1 MPYKITTQHY
11 KDIKPKKFEGYLVSE
26 ISAAESDYDGP
37 TIDESVGGRQMMFY
51 DATEATTID
60 ESEGKDL
67 MAFYDDYADDTT
79 TMDEDEGKKL
89 MAYYMDKANLKTNIK
104 SPVGKPLVRQAEAAR
119 EALAKMFPD
128 VDVSTDLNWDGDTE
142 LESEDE
148 NDVKEREALHEAAE
162 ERISVMNKPQVQD
175 VVVLG
180 SGSSAVQVD
189 PVVSKMLIGMNPEE
203 REKAGQLI
211 YDSVSKMRSA
221 VEQVVPAISDPP
233 VNIFV
238 KSAGQDIPLTSRNVL
253 ELRENGKFVDPG
265 FFDMVAF
272 TVSQNPNTS
281 FEDKKEMY
289 KWCMMVKG
297 MFIMRADLLNKT
309 EIIVKN
315 ETKTI
320 LDYQER
326 TLTQIAKEYSRYLQ
340 VCDQHS
346 VEEMRRLSGIQG
358 GLTDFS
364 KFVSEGIVTL
374 ARQNATSN
382 QMMTTLQGSVQAIE
396 QNNLSRQETLYN
408 DLTKSFT
415 NVMEKLNS
423 QSQDLSSTQE
433 MVDGLKKE
441 IQELKNQGNALSQ
454 EQREHI
460 NTLITNLTNMLGVMK
475 EIRKTKVEADTIKAE
490 LLQALSSITT
500 LNEAAEGVKV
510 KTQYDRDLLI
520 SSGDILQRLSTMVPE
535 IKASADNV
543 QVIASNYG
551 KAILENNTIMNT
563 QLETLKEI
571 AKSLASF
578 EKSTVDLQKVQSERQ
593 LELLKAIQAASG
605 GQSLVNVMAAIKEI
619 ADKQSRPSMNI
630 EDVSNMII
638 EGVVSRMKAA
648 AGGGAPPPLPPDGDP
663 VPMEFDAD
671 APPFVPPSRKMV
683 VSNRKGK
690 VARAAKKTH
699 EVSKK
704 LLTWKSRAA
713 LVWKFGSRI
722 LGRARTATLVN
733 GLLGGGAVLGHV
745 MSRRL
750 VTAIFGAATGI
761 GSLVSITTSILP
773 AVKAISGYLAK
784 YLVKYD
790 ERSSETNRQL
800 TRQTE
805 LLETAIARL
814 TELRGVPDG
823 DRFNQAPGILRD
835 LLSKIGEFKPIVLPP
850 VMNYGRFEMMTPEER
865 FRSVIPLVERSKPIS
880 TRKHGIALIKKNI
893 TDPALDNAVDYK
905 KATAKRRATRVKKI
919 EQRRTNDPLN
929 KFFQGNW

>member
-1 MPYKITTQHY
+1 MPYKIITQKY
-11 KDIKPKKFEGYLVSE
+11 KDISDKHYKGNLVSE
-26 ISAAESDYDGP
+26 ISGSDSEYDGT
-37 TIDESVGGRQMMFY
+37 TIDESVGRREMAFY
-51 DATEATTID
+51 DATDATTID
-60 ESEGKDL
+60 EEEGKNL
-67 MAFYDDYADDTT
+67 MAFYDDDDATT
-79 TMDEDEGKKL
+79 IDEEDGKKL
-89 MAYYMDKANLKTNIK
+89 MVYYMDKTNIK

-128 VDVSTDLNWDGDTE
+128 ESVSIDPNWDGDTDI
-142 LESEDE
+142 ESEDE
-148 NDVKEREALHEAAE
+148 NVEKEKEALHDAAE

-189 PVVSKMLIGMNPEE
+189 PVVSKMLIGMSPEE
-203 REKAGQLI
+203 RESASKLI
-211 YDSVSKMRSA
+211 FDSVSKMRNA

-253 ELRENGKFVDPG
+253 DLRENGKFVDPG
-265 FFDMVAF
+265 FFDMVAW

-297 MFIMRADLLNKT
+297 MFIMRTDLLSKT
-309 EIIVKN
+309 DSIVKT

-320 LDYQER
+320 LDYQEKA
-326 TLTQIAKEYSRYLQ
+326 LVQISREYSRYLQ

-346 VEEMRRLSGIQG
+346 AEEMRRLSGIQG

-374 ARQNATSN
+374 ARQTATSN

-396 QNNLSRQETLYN
+396 QNNLSRQETLY
-408 DLTKSFT
+408 DGLRKSFT
-415 NVMEKLNS
+415 DVMEKLNS
-423 QSQDLSSTQE
+423 QSRDLSSTQE
-433 MVDGLKKE
+433 MVEGLKKE
-441 IQELKNQGNALSQ
+441 IQTLKDQGNALSQ

-475 EIRKTKVEADTIKAE
+475 EIRNTKVEADTIKAE

-500 LNEAAEGVKV
+500 LNEAAEGVKA
-510 KTQYDRDLLI
+510 KTLYDRNLLI
-520 SSGDILQRLSTMVPE
+520 SSGDILQKMSTIVPE
-535 IKASADNV
+535 IKASADSV

-578 EKSTVDLQKVQSERQ
+578 EKSTVDSQKVQSERQ
-593 LELLKAIQAASG
+593 EELLKAIQAASG
-605 GQSLVNVMAAIKEI
+605 GQSLVNVMAAIKEL
-619 ADKQSRPSMNI
+619 ADKQSRPALNI

-638 EGVVSRMKAA
+638 EGVVNRMKAA
-648 AGGGAPPPLPPDGDP
+648 AGGGAPPPLPPGGDP
-663 VPMEFDAD
+663 APIEFNVD
-671 APPFVPPSRKMV
+671 APSFVPSSRKLV
-683 VSNRKGK
+683 VSNRRGR

-699 EVSKK
+699 DVSKK
-704 LLTWKSRAA
+704 LLTWKSRVA
-713 LVWKFGSRI
+713 LVGKLGSRL
-722 LGRARTATLVN
+722 LGRARTATLLN

-745 MSRRL
+745 MGPRL
-750 VTAIFGAATGI
+750 VTAIVGAATGI
-761 GSLVSITTSILP
+761 GSLVSIANSILP

-784 YLVKYD
+784 YLAKYD
-790 ERSSETNRQL
+790 ERSSETNRL
-800 TRQTE
+800 LGRQTE

-814 TELRGVPDG
+814 TELRGAPDG
-823 DRFNQAPGILRD
+823 DRFNLAPGILRD
-835 LLSKIGEFKPIVLPP
+835 LLSKIGEFKPIVVPP
-850 VMNYGRFEMMTPEER
+850 VMNYGRLEMMTPEER
-865 FRSVIPLVERSKPIS
+865 FRSVISLAARSEPIS

-893 TDPALDNAVDYK
+893 TDPALDNAADYK
-905 KATAKRRATRVKKI
+905 KATVKRRATRVKKI
-919 EQRRTNDPLN
+919 EHRRMNDPLN

>member
-1 MPYKITTQHY
+1 MPFKITTQKY
-11 KDIKPKKFEGYLVSE
+11 KDIAKNYKGNLVSE
-26 ISAAESDYDGP
+26 ISGSDSEYDGP
-37 TIDESVGGRQMMFY
+37 TIDESVGRREMAFY
-51 DATEATTID
+51 DASDATTID
-60 ESEGKDL
+60 EAEGKNL
-67 MAFYDDYADDTT
+67 MAFVDDYDDDTT
-79 TMDEDEGKKL
+79 IDESEGKKL
-89 MAYYMDKANLKTNIK
+89 MAYYMDKTNIK

-128 VDVSTDLNWDGDTE
+128 VDVVSTDPNWDGDTD

-148 NDVKEREALHEAAE
+148 EVEKEREALHDAAE
-162 ERISVMNKPQVQD
+162 ERIAVMSKPQVQD

-189 PVVSKMLIGMNPEE
+189 PVMSKVLIGMNEEE
-203 REKAGQLI
+203 RKKASELI
-211 YDSVSKMRSA
+211 YNSVSQMRSA

-253 ELRENGKFVDPG
+253 DLRENGKFVDPG
-265 FFDMVAF
+265 FFDMVAY

-281 FEDKKEMY
+281 VEDKKEMY

-297 MFIMRADLLNKT
+297 MFIMRTDLLSKT
-309 EIIVKN
+309 ESIVKT
-315 ETKTI
+315 ETKNI
-320 LDYQER
+320 LDYQEKA
-326 TLTQIAKEYSRYLQ
+326 LVQISREYSRYLQ

-346 VEEMRRLSGIQG
+346 AEEMRRLSGIQG

-382 QMMTTLQGSVQAIE
+382 QMMTTLQGSVEAIE
-396 QNNLSRQETLYN
+396 QNNLSRQETLYEGLN
-408 DLTKSFT
+408 NSFS
-415 NVMEKLNS
+415 NVITKLNS
-423 QSQDLSSTQE
+423 QSRDLSSTQE
-433 MVDGLKKE
+433 DIASLKKE
-441 IQELKNQGNALSQ
+441 MEAIKNQGSALSQ
-454 EQREHI
+454 EQKEHM
-460 NTLITNLTNMLGVMK
+460 NTLITNLTNMLKVAA

-490 LLQALSSITT
+490 LLQALASITT
-500 LNEAAEGVKV
+500 LNEAAEGVKA
-510 KTQYDRDLLI
+510 KTLYDRNLLI
-520 SSGDILQRLSTMVPE
+520 SSGDLLQRLSAIIPE
-535 IKASADNV
+535 VKASADSV

-551 KAILENNTIMNT
+551 KAITENNTIMNT

-578 EKSTVDLQKVQSERQ
+578 EKSTVDSQEVQSERQ
-593 LELLKAIQAASG
+593 AELLKAIQAASG
-605 GQSLVNVMAAIKEI
+605 GKSLVDVMAAIKEV

-638 EGVVSRMKAA
+638 EGVVTRMKAA
-648 AGGGAPPPLPPDGDP
+648 AGGGAPPPPPGGDP
-663 VPMEFDAD
+663 VPMEFDVD
-671 APPFVPPSRKMV
+671 APSFVPSSRKMV
-683 VSNRKGK
+683 VSNRRGK

-704 LLTWKSRAA
+704 LLRWKSRVA
-713 LVWKFGSRI
+713 LVGRIGSRI
-722 LGRARTATLVN
+722 LGRVRVNTLMN

-745 MSRRL
+745 MGPRL
-750 VTAIFGAATGI
+750 LTAVVGAATGI
-761 GSLVSITTSILP
+761 GSLVSIANSILP

-784 YLVKYD
+784 YLQKYD

-805 LLETAIARL
+805 LLNTAIARL
-814 TELRGVPDG
+814 TELRGAPDG
-823 DRFNQAPGILRD
+823 DRFNRAPGILRD
-835 LLSKIGEFKPIVLPP
+835 LLANIGEFKPIVLPP
-850 VMNYGRFEMMTPEER
+850 VMNYGRMEMMTPEER
-865 FRSVIPLVERSKPIS
+865 FRSVISLAERSKPIS

-919 EQRRTNDPLN
+919 EHRRTNDPLN

>member
-1 MPYKITTQHY
+1 MPYKITTQKY
-11 KDIKPKKFEGYLVSE
+11 KDIKPKNFEGNLVSE
-26 ISAAESDYDGP
+26 ISGSDSEYDGT
-37 TIDESVGGRQMMFY
+37 TIDESVGRKQMAFY
-51 DATEATTID
+51 DDDDATTID
-60 ESEGKDL
+60 E
-67 MAFYDDYADDTT
+67 
-79 TMDEDEGKKL
+79 EDGKKL
-89 MAYYMDKANLKTNIK
+89 MAYYMDKTNIK

-128 VDVSTDLNWDGDTE
+128 EEVSIDPNWDGDTDI
-142 LESEDE
+142 ESEDE
-148 NDVKEREALHEAAE
+148 NVEKEKEALHDAAE
-162 ERISVMNKPQVQD
+162 ERISVMSRPQVQD

-189 PVVSKMLIGMNPEE
+189 PVVSKMLNGMSPEE
-203 REKAGQLI
+203 RERASKLI
-211 YDSVSKMRSA
+211 FDSVSQMRNA

-253 ELRENGKFVDPG
+253 DLRENGKFVDPG
-265 FFDMVAF
+265 FFDMVAW

-281 FEDKKEMY
+281 YEDKKEMY

-297 MFIMRADLLNKT
+297 MFIMRTDLLSKT
-309 EIIVKN
+309 ESLVKT

-320 LDYQER
+320 LDYQEKA
-326 TLTQIAKEYSRYLQ
+326 LVQISREYSRYLQ

-346 VEEMRRLSGIQG
+346 AEEMRRLSGIQG

-374 ARQNATSN
+374 ARQTATSN
-382 QMMTTLQGSVQAIE
+382 QLMTTLQGSVQAIE
-396 QNNLSRQETLYN
+396 QNNLSRQENLY
-408 DLTKSFT
+408 DGLRKSFSD
-415 NVMEKLNS
+415 VMERLNS
-423 QSQDLSSTQE
+423 QSKDLSSTQE
-433 MVDGLKKE
+433 KIESLKKE
-441 IQELKNQGNALSQ
+441 IQTLKDQGNTLSQ
-454 EQREHI
+454 EQKEDI
-460 NTLITNLTNMLGVMK
+460 NSLISKMTDMLKVAA
-475 EIRKTKVEADTIKAE
+475 EVRNTKIEADTIKAE

-500 LNEAAEGVKV
+500 LNEAAEGVKA
-510 KTQYDRDLLI
+510 KTLYDRNLLI
-520 SSGDILQRLSTMVPE
+520 SSGDILQRLSTVVPE
-535 IKASADNV
+535 IKASADSV
-543 QVIASNYG
+543 QVIATNYG

-578 EKSTVDLQKVQSERQ
+578 EKSTVDSQKVQSERQ
-593 LELLKAIQAASG
+593 AELLKAIQAASG

-619 ADKQSRPSMNI
+619 ADKQSRPTMNI

-638 EGVVSRMKAA
+638 EGVVNRIKTA
-648 AGGGAPPPLPPDGDP
+648 AGGGAPPPLPPGGDP
-663 VPMEFDAD
+663 VPMEFDVD
-671 APPFVPPSRKMV
+671 APPFVPSRKVV
-683 VSNRKGK
+683 VSNRRGK

-704 LLTWKSRAA
+704 LLTWKSRVA
-713 LVWKFGSRI
+713 LVGKLGSRI
-722 LGRARTATLVN
+722 LGRTRTTTLLN

-745 MSRRL
+745 MGPKL
-750 VTAIFGAATGI
+750 LTAIVGAATGI
-761 GSLVSITTSILP
+761 GSLVSIANSILP

-784 YLVKYD
+784 YLAKYD
-790 ERSSETNRQL
+790 ERSSETNRL
-800 TRQTE
+800 LGRQTE

-814 TELRGVPDG
+814 TELKGAPDG
-823 DRFNQAPGILRD
+823 DRFNRAPGILRD
-835 LLSKIGEFKPIVLPP
+835 LLSNIGEFKPIVIPP
-850 VMNYGRFEMMTPEER
+850 VMNYGRMEMMTPEER
-865 FRSVIPLVERSKPIS
+865 FRSVISLAARSKPIS

-893 TDPALDNAVDYK
+893 TDPALDNGVEYK

>member
-1 MPYKITTQHY
+1 MPFKIKTENY
-11 KDIKPKKFEGYLVSE
+11 KDIAKNYKGNLVSE
-26 ISAAESDYDGP
+26 ISASESEYDGT

-51 DATEATTID
+51 DASEATTID
-60 ESEGKDL
+60 EAEGKNL
-67 MAFYDDYADDTT
+67 MAFVDDYDDTT

-89 MAYYMDKANLKTNIK
+89 MAYYIDKTNIK

-128 VDVSTDLNWDGDTE
+128 ESVSIDPNWDGDTDI
-142 LESEDE
+142 ESEDE
-148 NDVKEREALHEAAE
+148 NVEKEKEALHDAAE
-162 ERISVMNKPQVQD
+162 ERISVMNRPQVQD

-189 PVVSKMLIGMNPEE
+189 PVVSKMLVGMSPEE
-203 REKAGQLI
+203 REKASRMI
-211 YDSVSKMRSA
+211 FDSVSQMRSA

-233 VNIFV
+233 VTIFV

-253 ELRENGKFVDPG
+253 DLRENGKFVDPG
-265 FFDMVAF
+265 FFDMVAW

-297 MFIMRADLLNKT
+297 MFIMRTDLLSKT
-309 EIIVKN
+309 ESIVKT
-315 ETKTI
+315 ETKNI
-320 LDYQER
+320 LDYQEKA
-326 TLTQIAKEYSRYLQ
+326 LVQISREYSRYLQ

-346 VEEMRRLSGIQG
+346 AEEMRRLSGIQG

-374 ARQNATSN
+374 ARQTATSN

-396 QNNLSRQETLYN
+396 QNNLSRQETLY
-408 DLTKSFT
+408 DGLTKSFT

-423 QSQDLSSTQE
+423 QSRDLSSTQE

-441 IQELKNQGNALSQ
+441 IQTLKDQGNALSQ
-454 EQREHI
+454 EQKEHI

-475 EIRKTKVEADTIKAE
+475 EIQNTKVEADTIKAE
-490 LLQALSSITT
+490 LLKALSSITT
-500 LNEAAEGVKV
+500 LNEAAEGVKA
-510 KTQYDRDLLI
+510 KTLYDRNLLI

-535 IKASADNV
+535 IKASADSV

-551 KAILENNTIMNT
+551 KAILDNNTIMNT

-578 EKSTVDLQKVQSERQ
+578 EKSTVDSQKVQSERQ

-638 EGVVSRMKAA
+638 EGVVTRMKAA
-648 AGGGAPPPLPPDGDP
+648 AGGGAPPPPPGGDP
-663 VPMEFDAD
+663 VPMEFDVD
-671 APPFVPPSRKMV
+671 APPFVPPSRKV
-683 VSNRKGK
+683 VASNRRGK

-699 EVSKK
+699 EVSTK
-704 LLTWKSRAA
+704 LLTWKSRVA
-713 LVWKFGSRI
+713 LVGKLGSRI
-722 LGRARTATLVN
+722 LGRARTATLLN

-745 MSRRL
+745 MGPRL
-750 VTAIFGAATGI
+750 VTAIVGAATGI
-761 GSLVSITTSILP
+761 GSLVSIANSILP

-823 DRFNQAPGILRD
+823 DRFNRAPGILRD
-835 LLSKIGEFKPIVLPP
+835 LLSNIGEFKPIVLPP
-850 VMNYGRFEMMTPEER
+850 VMNYGRMEMMTPEER
-865 FRSVIPLVERSKPIS
+865 FRSVMSLAERSKPIS

-905 KATAKRRATRVKKI
+905 KATVKRRATRVKKI
-919 EQRRTNDPLN
+919 EHRRTNDPLN

>member
-11 KDIKPKKFEGYLVSE
+11 KDIKPKQFEGNLVSE
-26 ISAAESDYDGP
+26 ISASESEYDGP
-37 TIDESVGGRQMMFY
+37 TIDESVGKREMAFY
-51 DATEATTID
+51 DATDATTID
-60 ESEGKDL
+60 ESVGGKL
-67 MAFYDDYADDTT
+67 MAFYDDYDDTT
-79 TMDEDEGKKL
+79 TMDEEEGKKL
-89 MAYYMDKANLKTNIK
+89 MAYYMDKTNIK

-128 VDVSTDLNWDGDTE
+128 ESVSIDPNWDGDTDI
-142 LESEDE
+142 ESEDE
-148 NDVKEREALHEAAE
+148 NEEKEKEALHDAAE
-162 ERISVMNKPQVQD
+162 ERIAVMNKPQVQD

-189 PVVSKMLIGMNPEE
+189 PVVSKMLIGMSPEE
-203 REKAGQLI
+203 REKASRMI
-211 YDSVSKMRSA
+211 FDSVSKMRSA

-253 ELRENGKFVDPG
+253 DLRENGKFVDPG
-265 FFDMVAF
+265 FFDMVAW

-297 MFIMRADLLNKT
+297 MFIMRTDLLSKT
-309 EIIVKN
+309 ESLVKT

-320 LDYQER
+320 LDYQEKA
-326 TLTQIAKEYSRYLQ
+326 LVQISREYSRYLQ

-346 VEEMRRLSGIQG
+346 AEEMRRLSGIQG

-382 QMMTTLQGSVQAIE
+382 QMITSLQGSVQAIE
-396 QNNLSRQETLYN
+396 QNNLSRQETLY
-408 DLTKSFT
+408 DGLTKSFT

-423 QSQDLSSTQE
+423 QSRDLSSTQE

-460 NTLITNLTNMLGVMK
+460 NSLITNLTNMLGVMK
-475 EIRKTKVEADTIKAE
+475 EIQNTKVEADTIKAE

-500 LNEAAEGVKV
+500 LNEAAEGVKA
-510 KTQYDRDLLI
+510 KTLYDRNLLI

-535 IKASADNV
+535 IKASADSV

-551 KAILENNTIMNT
+551 KAILDNNTIMNT

-571 AKSLASF
+571 AKSLATF
-578 EKSTVDLQKVQSERQ
+578 EKSTVDSQKIQSERQ
-593 LELLKAIQAASG
+593 EELLKAIQAASG
-605 GQSLVNVMAAIKEI
+605 GQSLANVMAAIKEV
-619 ADKQSRPSMNI
+619 ADKQSNPAINI

-638 EGVVSRMKAA
+638 EGVVSRMKSA
-648 AGGGAPPPLPPDGDP
+648 AGGGAPPPLPPGGDP
-663 VPMEFDAD
+663 APIEFNVD
-671 APPFVPPSRKMV
+671 APSFVPSSRQVV
-683 VSNRKGK
+683 VSNRKRK

-704 LLTWKSRAA
+704 LLTWKSRVA
-713 LVWKFGSRI
+713 LVGKLGSRI
-722 LGRARTATLVN
+722 LGRARTATLLN
-733 GLLGGGAVLGHV
+733 GLIGGGAVLGHV
-745 MSRRL
+745 MGPRL
-750 VTAIFGAATGI
+750 LTAVVGAATGI
-761 GSLVSITTSILP
+761 GSLVSIATSILP

-784 YLVKYD
+784 YLKKYD
-790 ERSSETNRQL
+790 ERSSENNRL
-800 TRQTE
+800 LGRQTE

-814 TELRGVPDG
+814 TELRGAPDG
-823 DRFNQAPGILRD
+823 DRFNRAPGILRD
-835 LLSKIGEFKPIVLPP
+835 LLSNIGEFKPIVLPP
-850 VMNYGRFEMMTPEER
+850 VMNYGRMEMMTPEER
-865 FRSVIPLVERSKPIS
+865 FRSVMSLAERSKPIS
-880 TRKHGIALIKKNI
+880 TRKHGIAVLKKNI

-905 KATAKRRATRVKKI
+905 KATVKRRAARVKKI
-919 EQRRTNDPLN
+919 EHRRTNDPLN

>member
-1 MPYKITTQHY
+1 MPYKITTQNY
-11 KDIKPKKFEGYLVSE
+11 KDIKPKKFEGNLVSE
-26 ISAAESDYDGP
+26 ISGSDSEYDGT
-37 TIDESVGGRQMMFY
+37 TIDESVGRKQ
-51 DATEATTID
+51 
-60 ESEGKDL
+60 
-67 MAFYDDYADDTT
+67 MAFYDASDATT
-79 TMDEDEGKKL
+79 IDEDEGKKL
-89 MAYYMDKANLKTNIK
+89 MAFYDDDDATTIDEEDGKKLMVYYMDKTNIK

-128 VDVSTDLNWDGDTE
+128 ESVSIDPNWDGDTDI
-142 LESEDE
+142 ESEDE
-148 NDVKEREALHEAAE
+148 NVEKEKEALHDAAE

-189 PVVSKMLIGMNPEE
+189 PVVSKMLIGMNQEE
-203 REKAGQLI
+203 REKASKLI
-211 YDSVSKMRSA
+211 FDSVSQMRNA

-253 ELRENGKFVDPG
+253 DLRENGKFVDPG
-265 FFDMVAF
+265 FFDMVAW

-297 MFIMRADLLNKT
+297 MFIMRTDLLSKTDSIVKT
-309 EIIVKN
+309 EA
-315 ETKTI
+315 KTI
-320 LDYQER
+320 LDYQEKA
-326 TLTQIAKEYSRYLQ
+326 LVQISREYSRYLQ

-346 VEEMRRLSGIQG
+346 AEEMRRLSGIQG

-374 ARQNATSN
+374 ARQTATSN

-396 QNNLSRQETLYN
+396 QNNLSRQETLY
-408 DLTKSFT
+408 DGLRKSFT
-415 NVMEKLNS
+415 DVMEKLNS

-433 MVDGLKKE
+433 MVEGLKKE
-441 IQELKNQGNALSQ
+441 IQTLKDQGNALSQ

-475 EIRKTKVEADTIKAE
+475 EIRNTKVEADTIKAE

-500 LNEAAEGVKV
+500 LNEAAEGVKA
-510 KTQYDRDLLI
+510 KTLYDRNLLI
-520 SSGDILQRLSTMVPE
+520 SSGDILQKMSTIVPE
-535 IKASADNV
+535 IKASADSV

-551 KAILENNTIMNT
+551 KTILENNTIMNT

-578 EKSTVDLQKVQSERQ
+578 EKSTVDSQKVQSERQ
-593 LELLKAIQAASG
+593 EELLKAIQAASG
-605 GQSLVNVMAAIKEI
+605 GQSLVNVMAAIKEL
-619 ADKQSRPSMNI
+619 ADKQSRPALNI

-638 EGVVSRMKAA
+638 EGVVNRMKAA
-648 AGGGAPPPLPPDGDP
+648 AGGGAPPPLPPGGDP
-663 VPMEFDAD
+663 PSIEFNVD
-671 APPFVPPSRKMV
+671 APSFVPSSRKLV
-683 VSNRKGK
+683 VSKRRGK

-699 EVSKK
+699 DVSKK
-704 LLTWKSRAA
+704 ILRWKSRVA
-713 LVWKFGSRI
+713 LVGKVGSRI
-722 LGRARTATLVN
+722 LGRIRTTTLLN

-745 MSRRL
+745 MGPRL
-750 VTAIFGAATGI
+750 VTAIVGAATGI
-761 GSLVSITTSILP
+761 GSLVSIANSILP

-784 YLVKYD
+784 YLEKYD
-790 ERSSETNRQL
+790 ERSYETNRQL

-805 LLETAIARL
+805 LLEMAIARL
-814 TELRGVPDG
+814 TELRGAPDG
-823 DRFNQAPGILRD
+823 DRFNLAPGILRD
-835 LLSKIGEFKPIVLPP
+835 LLSKIGEFKPIVVPP
-850 VMNYGRFEMMTPEER
+850 VMNYGRLEMMTPEER
-865 FRSVIPLVERSKPIS
+865 FRSVISLAARSEPIS
-880 TRKHGIALIKKNI
+880 TRKHGITLIKKNI

-919 EQRRTNDPLN
+919 EHRRMNDPLN

>member
-11 KDIKPKKFEGYLVSE
+11 KDIKPKKFEGNLVSE
-26 ISAAESDYDGP
+26 ISGYESEYDGT

-51 DATEATTID
+51 DASEATTID
-60 ESEGKDL
+60 EAEGKNL
-67 MAFYDDYADDTT
+67 MAFVDDDDDTT
-79 TMDEDEGKKL
+79 TMDEAEGKKL
-89 MAYYMDKANLKTNIK
+89 MAYYMDKTNIK
-104 SPVGKPLVRQAEAAR
+104 SPVGKPLVRQAEVAR

-128 VDVSTDLNWDGDTE
+128 ESVSIDPNWDGDTDI
-142 LESEDE
+142 ESEDE
-148 NDVKEREALHEAAE
+148 NVEKEKEALHDAAE
-162 ERISVMNKPQVQD
+162 ERIAVMNRPQVQD

-189 PVVSKMLIGMNPEE
+189 PVVSKMLIGMSPEE
-203 REKAGQLI
+203 REKASNLI
-211 YDSVSKMRSA
+211 FDSVSKMRSA

-233 VNIFV
+233 VSIFV

-253 ELRENGKFVDPG
+253 DLRENGKFVDPG
-265 FFDMVAF
+265 FFDMVAW

-297 MFIMRADLLNKT
+297 MFIMRTDLLSKT
-309 EIIVKN
+309 ESIVKT
-315 ETKTI
+315 ETKTL
-320 LDYQER
+320 LDYQEKA
-326 TLTQIAKEYSRYLQ
+326 LVQISREYSRYLQ

-346 VEEMRRLSGIQG
+346 AEEMRRLSGIQG

-396 QNNLSRQETLYN
+396 QNNLSRQETLY
-408 DLTKSFT
+408 DGLTKSFSAL
-415 NVMEKLNS
+415 MEKLNS
-423 QSQDLSSTQE
+423 QSRDLSSTQE

-441 IQELKNQGNALSQ
+441 IQTLKDQGNALSQ
-454 EQREHI
+454 EQSEHM
-460 NTLITNLTNMLGVMK
+460 NTLITNLTNMLGVIK
-475 EIRKTKVEADTIKAE
+475 EIRNTKVEADTIKAE
-490 LLQALSSITT
+490 LLKALSSITT
-500 LNEAAEGVKV
+500 LNEAAEGVKA
-510 KTQYDRDLLI
+510 KTVYDRNLLI
-520 SSGDILQRLSTMVPE
+520 SSGDILQRLSTIVPE
-535 IKASADNV
+535 IKASADSV

-551 KAILENNTIMNT
+551 KAILDNNTIMNT

-578 EKSTVDLQKVQSERQ
+578 EKSTVDSQKVQSERQ

-619 ADKQSRPSMNI
+619 ADKQSRPSINI

-638 EGVVSRMKAA
+638 EGVVNRMKAA
-648 AGGGAPPPLPPDGDP
+648 AGGGAPPPPPGGDP
-663 VPMEFDAD
+663 VPMEFDVD
-671 APPFVPPSRKMV
+671 APSFVPSSRKMV
-683 VSNRKGK
+683 VSNRRGK

-704 LLTWKSRAA
+704 LLTWKSRVA
-713 LVWKFGSRI
+713 LVGRLGSRI
-722 LGRARTATLVN
+722 LGRARTATLLN

-745 MSRRL
+745 MGPRL
-750 VTAIFGAATGI
+750 VTAIVGAATGI
-761 GSLVSITTSILP
+761 GSLVSIANSILP

-784 YLVKYD
+784 YLNKYD
-790 ERSSETNRQL
+790 ERSSETNRL
-800 TRQTE
+800 LGRQTE

-814 TELRGVPDG
+814 TELRGAPDG
-823 DRFNQAPGILRD
+823 DRFNRAPGILRD
-835 LLSKIGEFKPIVLPP
+835 LLSNIGEFKPIVLPP
-850 VMNYGRFEMMTPEER
+850 VMNYGRMEMMTPEER
-865 FRSVIPLVERSKPIS
+865 FRSVMSLAERSKPIS

-893 TDPALDNAVDYK
+893 TDPALDNAADYK
-905 KATAKRRATRVKKI
+905 KATVKRRATRVKKI
-919 EQRRTNDPLN
+919 EHRRTNDPLN

>member
-1 MPYKITTQHY
+1 M
-11 KDIKPKKFEGYLVSE
+11 
-26 ISAAESDYDGP
+26 A
-37 TIDESVGGRQMMFY
+37 FY
-51 DATEATTID
+51 DATDATTID
-60 ESEGKDL
+60 EEEGKKL
-67 MAFYDDYADDTT
+67 MAFYDDDDDTT
-79 TMDEDEGKKL
+79 TMDEEEGKKL
-89 MAYYMDKANLKTNIK
+89 MAYYMDKTNIK
-104 SPVGKPLVRQAEAAR
+104 SAVGKPLVRQAEAAR

-128 VDVSTDLNWDGDTE
+128 ESVSIDPNWDGDTDI
-142 LESEDE
+142 ESEDE
-148 NDVKEREALHEAAE
+148 NVEREKEALHDAAE
-162 ERISVMNKPQVQD
+162 ERISVMNRPQVQD

-189 PVVSKMLIGMNPEE
+189 PVVSKMLVGMSPEE
-203 REKAGQLI
+203 REKATNLI

-221 VEQVVPAISDPP
+221 VEQVVPAIPDPP
-233 VNIFV
+233 VSIFV

-265 FFDMVAF
+265 FFDMVAW
-272 TVSQNPNTS
+272 TVSQNANTTY
-281 FEDKKEMY
+281 EDKKEMY

-297 MFIMRADLLNKT
+297 MFIMRTDLLSKT
-309 EIIVKN
+309 DSIVKS
-315 ETKTI
+315 ETKTL
-320 LDYQER
+320 LDYQEKA
-326 TLTQIAKEYSRYLQ
+326 LAQIGREYSRYLQ

-346 VEEMRRLSGIQG
+346 AEEMRRLSGIQG

-396 QNNLSRQETLYN
+396 QNNLSRQETLY
-408 DLTKSFT
+408 DGLTKSFT
-415 NVMEKLNS
+415 TVMAKLNS

-460 NTLITNLTNMLGVMK
+460 NTLITNLTNMLGVIK
-475 EIRKTKVEADTIKAE
+475 EIRNTKVEADTIKAE

-500 LNEAAEGVKV
+500 LNEAAEGVKA
-510 KTQYDRDLLI
+510 KTLYDRKLLI
-520 SSGDILQRLSTMVPE
+520 SSGDILQRLSTIVPE
-535 IKASADNV
+535 IKASADSV

-578 EKSTVDLQKVQSERQ
+578 EKSTVDSQKVQSERQ

-605 GQSLVNVMAAIKEI
+605 GQSLVNVMAAIKEV

-638 EGVVSRMKAA
+638 EGVVNRMKAA
-648 AGGGAPPPLPPDGDP
+648 AGGGAPPPPPGDSGP
-663 VPMEFDAD
+663 SLFNVD
-671 APPFVPPSRKMV
+671 APAFVPSSRKLV
-683 VSNRKGK
+683 VSNRRGK

-699 EVSKK
+699 DVSKK
-704 LLTWKSRAA
+704 LLTWKSRVA
-713 LVWKFGSRI
+713 LVGKLGSRL
-722 LGRARTATLVN
+722 LGRARTATLLN

-745 MSRRL
+745 MGPRL
-750 VTAIFGAATGI
+750 VTAIVGAATGI
-761 GSLVSITTSILP
+761 GSLVSIANNILP

-784 YLVKYD
+784 YLAKYD

-800 TRQTE
+800 TRQTA

-823 DRFNQAPGILRD
+823 DRFNLAPGVLRD
-835 LLSKIGEFKPIVLPP
+835 LLSNIGEFKPIVLPP
-850 VMNYGRFEMMTPEER
+850 VMNYGRLEMMTPEER
-865 FRSVIPLVERSKPIS
+865 FRSVISLAELSKPIS

-893 TDPALDNAVDYK
+893 TDPALDNAADYK
-905 KATAKRRATRVKKI
+905 KATVKRRATRVKKI
-919 EQRRTNDPLN
+919 EHRRTNDPLN

>member
-1 MPYKITTQHY
+1 MPYKITTQKY
-11 KDIKPKKFEGYLVSE
+11 KDISDKHYKGNLVSE
-26 ISAAESDYDGP
+26 ISGSDSEYDGT
-37 TIDESVGGRQMMFY
+37 TIDESVGRKEMAFY
-51 DATEATTID
+51 DATDATTID
-60 ESEGKDL
+60 EEEGKKL
-67 MAFYDDYADDTT
+67 MAFYDDDDATT
-79 TMDEDEGKKL
+79 IDEEDGKKL
-89 MAYYMDKANLKTNIK
+89 MAYYMDKTNIK

-128 VDVSTDLNWDGDTE
+128 ESVSIDPNWDGDTDI
-142 LESEDE
+142 ESEDE
-148 NDVKEREALHEAAE
+148 NVEKEKEALHDAAE

-189 PVVSKMLIGMNPEE
+189 PVVSKMLIGMGPEE
-203 REKAGQLI
+203 REKASKLI
-211 YDSVSKMRSA
+211 FDSVSQMRNA
-221 VEQVVPAISDPP
+221 VEQVIPAISDPP

-253 ELRENGKFVDPG
+253 DLRENGKFVDPG
-265 FFDMVAF
+265 FFDMVAW

-297 MFIMRADLLNKT
+297 MFIMRTDLLSKT
-309 EIIVKN
+309 ESLVKT
-315 ETKTI
+315 ETKNI
-320 LDYQER
+320 LDYQEKA
-326 TLTQIAKEYSRYLQ
+326 LVQISREYSRYLQ

-346 VEEMRRLSGIQG
+346 AEEMRRLSGIQG

-374 ARQNATSN
+374 ARQTATSN

-396 QNNLSRQETLYN
+396 QNNLSRQETLY
-408 DLTKSFT
+408 DGLRKSFT
-415 NVMEKLNS
+415 DVMEKLNS
-423 QSQDLSSTQE
+423 QSRDLSSTQE
-433 MVDGLKKE
+433 MVEGLKKE
-441 IQELKNQGNALSQ
+441 IQTLKDQGNALSQ

-460 NTLITNLTNMLGVMK
+460 NTLIANLTNMLGVMK
-475 EIRKTKVEADTIKAE
+475 EIRNTKVEADTIKAE

-500 LNEAAEGVKV
+500 LNEAAEGVKA
-510 KTQYDRDLLI
+510 KTLYDRNLLI
-520 SSGDILQRLSTMVPE
+520 SSGDILQKMSTIVPE
-535 IKASADNV
+535 VKASADSV

-578 EKSTVDLQKVQSERQ
+578 EKSTVDSQKIQSERQ

-605 GQSLVNVMAAIKEI
+605 GQSLVNVMASIKEL
-619 ADKQSRPSMNI
+619 ADKQSRPALNI

-638 EGVVSRMKAA
+638 EGVVNRMKAA
-648 AGGGAPPPLPPDGDP
+648 AGGGAPPPLPPGGDP
-663 VPMEFDAD
+663 APIEFNAD
-671 APPFVPPSRKMV
+671 APEFVPSSRQVV
-683 VSNRKGK
+683 VSNRRGK
-690 VARAAKKTH
+690 IARGAKKTH
-699 EVSKK
+699 EVSKRI
-704 LLTWKSRAA
+704 LNWKKRVA
-713 LVWKFGSRI
+713 LVGKFSSRL
-722 LGRARTATLVN
+722 LGRERMNTLMN

-745 MSRRL
+745 MGPRL
-750 VTAIFGAATGI
+750 VTAIVGAATGI
-761 GSLVSITTSILP
+761 GSLVSIANSILP

-784 YLVKYD
+784 YLAKYD
-790 ERSSETNRQL
+790 ERSSETNRL
-800 TRQTE
+800 LGRQTE

-814 TELRGVPDG
+814 TELRGAPDG
-823 DRFNQAPGILRD
+823 DRFNLAPGILRD
-835 LLSKIGEFKPIVLPP
+835 LLSKIGEFKPIVVPP
-850 VMNYGRFEMMTPEER
+850 VMNYGRLEMMTPEER
-865 FRSVIPLVERSKPIS
+865 FRSVISLAERSKPIS

-919 EQRRTNDPLN
+919 EHRRMNDPLN

>member
-1 MPYKITTQHY
+1 MPFRITTESY
-11 KDIKPKKFEGYLVSE
+11 KDIAKNYKGNLVSE
-26 ISAAESDYDGP
+26 ISATESEYDGP
-37 TIDESVGGRQMMFY
+37 TIDESVGRREMAFY
-51 DATEATTID
+51 DASDATTID
-60 ESEGKDL
+60 EEEGKKL
-67 MAFYDDYADDTT
+67 MAFYDDYDDE
-79 TMDEDEGKKL
+79 TMDEEEGKKL
-89 MAYYMDKANLKTNIK
+89 MAYYMDKTNIK

-128 VDVSTDLNWDGDTE
+128 VDVVSTDPNWDGDTD

-148 NDVKEREALHEAAE
+148 EVEKEKEALHDAAE
-162 ERISVMNKPQVQD
+162 ERIAVMNKPQVQD

-189 PVVSKMLIGMNPEE
+189 PVMSKMLIGMSPEE
-203 REKAGQLI
+203 REKASRLI
-211 YDSVSKMRSA
+211 FDSVSQMRST

-253 ELRENGKFVDPG
+253 DLRENGKFVDPG
-265 FFDMVAF
+265 FFDMVAW
-272 TVSQNPNTS
+272 TVSQNPNTTL
-281 FEDKKEMY
+281 EDKKEMY

-297 MFIMRADLLNKT
+297 MFIMRTDLLSKT
-309 EIIVKN
+309 ESIVKT
-315 ETKTI
+315 ETKNI
-320 LDYQER
+320 LDYQEKA
-326 TLTQIAKEYSRYLQ
+326 LVQISREYSRYLK

-346 VEEMRRLSGIQG
+346 AEEMRRLSGIQG

-408 DLTKSFT
+408 GLTKSFT

-423 QSQDLSSTQE
+423 QSRDLSSTQE
-433 MVDGLKKE
+433 DIASLKKE
-441 IQELKNQGNALSQ
+441 MEAIKNQGNALSQ

-460 NTLITNLTNMLGVMK
+460 NTLITNLTSMLKVA
-475 EIRKTKVEADTIKAE
+475 EEVRKTKVEADTIKAE
-490 LLQALSSITT
+490 LLKALSSITT
-500 LNEAAEGVKV
+500 LNEAAEGVKA
-510 KTQYDRDLLI
+510 KTLYDRNLLI

-535 IKASADNV
+535 IKASADSV
-543 QVIASNYG
+543 QDTAANYG
-551 KAILENNTIMNT
+551 KAILENNKIMNT

-578 EKSTVDLQKVQSERQ
+578 EKSTVDSQKVQSERQ
-593 LELLKAIQAASG
+593 AELLKAIQAASG
-605 GQSLVNVMAAIKEI
+605 GQSLVDVMAAIKEV
-619 ADKQSRPSMNI
+619 AAAQSRPTMNI

-638 EGVVSRMKAA
+638 EGVVTRMKAA
-648 AGGGAPPPLPPDGDP
+648 AGGGAPPPPPGGDP
-663 VPMEFDAD
+663 VPMEFDVD
-671 APPFVPPSRKMV
+671 APSFVPSSRQVV
-683 VSNRKGK
+683 VSNRRGK
-690 VARAAKKTH
+690 AARAAKKTH
-699 EVSKK
+699 EVSKR
-704 LLTWKSRAA
+704 LLIWKKRVA
-713 LVWKFGSRI
+713 LMGRIGSRI
-722 LGRARTATLVN
+722 LGRVRVNTLMN

-745 MSRRL
+745 MGPRL
-750 VTAIFGAATGI
+750 LTAIVGAATGI
-761 GSLVSITTSILP
+761 GSLVSIANSILP

-784 YLVKYD
+784 YLQKYD

-814 TELRGVPDG
+814 TELRGAPDG
-823 DRFNQAPGILRD
+823 DRFNRAPGILRD

-865 FRSVIPLVERSKPIS
+865 FRSVIPLAERSKPIS

-905 KATAKRRATRVKKI
+905 KATVKRRATRVKKI
-919 EQRRTNDPLN
+919 EKRRTNDPLN

>member
-11 KDIKPKKFEGYLVSE
+11 KDIKPKKFEGNLVSE
-26 ISAAESDYDGP
+26 ISASESEYDGP
-37 TIDESVGGRQMMFY
+37 TIDESVGRREMAFY
-51 DATEATTID
+51 DATDATTID
-60 ESEGKDL
+60 EEEGKKL
-67 MAFYDDYADDTT
+67 MAFYDDDDTT
-79 TMDEDEGKKL
+79 TMDEDDGKKL
-89 MAYYMDKANLKTNIK
+89 MAYYMDKTNIK

-119 EALAKMFPD
+119 AGLAKMFPD
-128 VDVSTDLNWDGDTE
+128 VDVSTDPNWDGDTE

-148 NDVKEREALHEAAE
+148 NVEKEKEALNDAAE
-162 ERISVMNKPQVQD
+162 ERIAVMSRPQVQD

-189 PVVSKMLIGMNPEE
+189 PVVSKMLIGMSPEE
-203 REKAGQLI
+203 REKASNLI

-233 VNIFV
+233 VSIFV
-238 KSAGQDIPLTSRNVL
+238 KSAGQDIPITSRNVL
-253 ELRENGKFVDPG
+253 DLRENGKFVDPG
-265 FFDMVAF
+265 FFDMVAW

-289 KWCMMVKG
+289 KWCMTVKG
-297 MFIMRADLLNKT
+297 MFIMRTDLLNKT
-309 EIIVKN
+309 ETIVKN

-320 LDYQER
+320 LDYQEKA
-326 TLTQIAKEYSRYLQ
+326 LVQISREYSRYLQ
-340 VCDQHS
+340 ACDQHS

-408 DLTKSFT
+408 GLTKSFT
-415 NVMEKLNS
+415 DVMEKLNS
-423 QSQDLSSTQE
+423 QSRDLSSTQE

-441 IQELKNQGNALSQ
+441 IQTLKDQGNALSQ

-475 EIRKTKVEADTIKAE
+475 EIQNTKVEADTIKAE

-500 LNEAAEGVKV
+500 LNEAAEGVKT
-510 KTQYDRDLLI
+510 KTLYDRNLLI
-520 SSGDILQRLSTMVPE
+520 SSGDILQRLSTIVPE
-535 IKASADNV
+535 IKVSADNV

-551 KAILENNTIMNT
+551 KAILDNNTIMNT

-578 EKSTVDLQKVQSERQ
+578 ENSTVDLQKVESERQ
-593 LELLKAIQAASG
+593 LELLKAIQEASG
-605 GQSLVNVMAAIKEI
+605 EQSLVNVMAAIKEI

-648 AGGGAPPPLPPDGDP
+648 AGGGAPPPPPGGDP
-663 VPMEFDAD
+663 VPMEFDVD
-671 APPFVPPSRKMV
+671 APSFVPSSRKLV
-683 VSNRKGK
+683 VSNRRGK

-704 LLTWKSRAA
+704 LLTWKSRVA
-713 LVWKFGSRI
+713 LVGRLGSRI
-722 LGRARTATLVN
+722 LGRARTATLLN

-745 MSRRL
+745 MGPRL
-750 VTAIFGAATGI
+750 VTAIVGAATGI
-761 GSLVSITTSILP
+761 GSLVSIANSILP

-784 YLVKYD
+784 YLEKYD

-800 TRQTE
+800 SRQTE
-805 LLETAIARL
+805 LLETAIDRL

-823 DRFNQAPGILRD
+823 DRFNRAPGILRD

-850 VMNYGRFEMMTPEER
+850 VMNYGRMEMMTPEER
-865 FRSVIPLVERSKPIS
+865 FRSVMSLAERSKPIS

-893 TDPALDNAVDYK
+893 TDPALDNAADYK
-905 KATAKRRATRVKKI
+905 KATVKRRATRVKKI
-919 EQRRTNDPLN
+919 EHRRTNDPLN

>member
-1 MPYKITTQHY
+1 MPFKITTQKY
-11 KDIKPKKFEGYLVSE
+11 KDIAKNYKGNLVSE
-26 ISAAESDYDGP
+26 ISGSDSEYDGP
-37 TIDESVGGRQMMFY
+37 TIDESVGRREMAFY
-51 DATEATTID
+51 DASDATTID
-60 ESEGKDL
+60 EEEGKKL
-67 MAFYDDYADDTT
+67 MAFYDDDDTT
-79 TMDEDEGKKL
+79 TMDEEDGKKL
-89 MAYYMDKANLKTNIK
+89 MAYYMDKTNIK

-128 VDVSTDLNWDGDTE
+128 VDVSADPNWDGDTE

-148 NDVKEREALHEAAE
+148 EVEKEKEALHDAAE
-162 ERISVMNKPQVQD
+162 ERIAVMNKPQVQD

-189 PVVSKMLIGMNPEE
+189 PTVSKMLIGMSPEE
-203 REKAGQLI
+203 REKASKLI
-211 YDSVSKMRSA
+211 FDSVSQMRSA

-253 ELRENGKFVDPG
+253 DLRENGKFVDPG
-265 FFDMVAF
+265 FFDMVAW

-281 FEDKKEMY
+281 TEDKKEMY

-297 MFIMRADLLNKT
+297 MFIMRTDLLSRT
-309 EIIVKN
+309 ESIVKT
-315 ETKTI
+315 ETKTL

-326 TLTQIAKEYSRYLQ
+326 ALVQISREYSRYLQ

-346 VEEMRRLSGIQG
+346 AEEMRRLSGIQG

-396 QNNLSRQETLYN
+396 QNNLSRQETLYEGLN
-408 DLTKSFT
+408 NSFS
-415 NVMEKLNS
+415 NVITKLNS
-423 QSQDLSSTQE
+423 QSRDLSATQE
-433 MVDGLKKE
+433 DIASLKKE
-441 IQELKNQGNALSQ
+441 MEAIKNQGSALSQ

-460 NTLITNLTNMLGVMK
+460 NTLITNLTGMLKVAD
-475 EIRKTKVEADTIKAE
+475 EVRKTKIEADTIKAE
-490 LLQALSSITT
+490 LLEALSSITT
-500 LNEAAEGVKV
+500 LNEAAEGVKA
-510 KTQYDRDLLI
+510 KTLYDRNLLI
-520 SSGDILQRLSTMVPE
+520 SSGDLLQRLSAIIPE
-535 IKASADNV
+535 VKASADSV

-551 KAILENNTIMNT
+551 KAIAENNTIMNT

-578 EKSTVDLQKVQSERQ
+578 EKSTVDSQNVQSERQ
-593 LELLKAIQAASG
+593 EELLKAIQAASG
-605 GQSLVNVMAAIKEI
+605 GKSLVDVMAAIKEV

-638 EGVVSRMKAA
+638 EGVVTRMKAA
-648 AGGGAPPPLPPDGDP
+648 AGGGAPPPPPGGDP
-663 VPMEFDAD
+663 VPMEFDVD
-671 APPFVPPSRKMV
+671 APSFVPSSRKMV
-683 VSNRKGK
+683 VSNRRGK
-690 VARAAKKTH
+690 IARAAKKTH
-699 EVSKK
+699 KMSKK
-704 LLTWKSRAA
+704 ILAWKNRVA
-713 LVWKFGSRI
+713 LVGKVGSRI
-722 LGRARTATLVN
+722 LGRVRVNTLMN

-745 MSRRL
+745 MGPKL
-750 VTAIFGAATGI
+750 LTAVVGAATGI
-761 GSLVSITTSILP
+761 GSLVSIANSILP

-800 TRQTE
+800 TRQTT
-805 LLETAIARL
+805 LLEEAIRRL

-823 DRFNQAPGILRD
+823 DRFNRAPGILRD

-850 VMNYGRFEMMTPEER
+850 VMNYGRLEMMTPEER
-865 FRSVIPLVERSKPIS
+865 FRSVMSLAERSKPIS
-880 TRKHGIALIKKNI
+880 TRTHGIALIKKNI

-905 KATAKRRATRVKKI
+905 KATVKRRATRVKKI
-919 EQRRTNDPLN
+919 EKRRTNDPLN

>member
-1 MPYKITTQHY
+1 MPFKITTQKY
-11 KDIKPKKFEGYLVSE
+11 KDIANNYKGNLVSE
-26 ISAAESDYDGP
+26 ISGSESDYDGP
-37 TIDESVGGRQMMFY
+37 TIDESVGKKEMAFY
-51 DATEATTID
+51 DATDATTID
-60 ESEGKDL
+60 EEEGKKL
-67 MAFYDDYADDTT
+67 MAFYDDDDTT
-79 TMDEDEGKKL
+79 TMDEEEGKKL
-89 MAYYMDKANLKTNIK
+89 MAYYMDKTNIK
-104 SPVGKPLVRQAEAAR
+104 SAVGKPLVRQAEAAR

-128 VDVSTDLNWDGDTE
+128 ESVSIDPNWDGDTDI
-142 LESEDE
+142 ESEDE
-148 NDVKEREALHEAAE
+148 NVEREKEALHDAAE
-162 ERISVMNKPQVQD
+162 ERISVMNRPQVQD

-189 PVVSKMLIGMNPEE
+189 PVVSKMLVGMSPEE
-203 REKAGQLI
+203 REKATNLI

-221 VEQVVPAISDPP
+221 VEQVVPAIPDPP
-233 VNIFV
+233 VSIFV

-265 FFDMVAF
+265 FFDMVAW
-272 TVSQNPNTS
+272 TVSQNANTTY
-281 FEDKKEMY
+281 EDKKEMY

-297 MFIMRADLLNKT
+297 MFIMRTDLLSKT
-309 EIIVKN
+309 DSIVKS
-315 ETKTI
+315 ETKTL
-320 LDYQER
+320 LDYQEKA
-326 TLTQIAKEYSRYLQ
+326 LAQIGREYSRYLQ

-346 VEEMRRLSGIQG
+346 AEEMRRLSGIQG

-396 QNNLSRQETLYN
+396 QNNLSRQETLY
-408 DLTKSFT
+408 DGLTKSFT
-415 NVMEKLNS
+415 TVMAKLNS

-460 NTLITNLTNMLGVMK
+460 NTLITNLTNMLGVIK
-475 EIRKTKVEADTIKAE
+475 EIRNTKVEADTIKAE

-500 LNEAAEGVKV
+500 LNEAAEGVKA
-510 KTQYDRDLLI
+510 KTLYDRKLLI
-520 SSGDILQRLSTMVPE
+520 SSGDILQRLSTIVPE
-535 IKASADNV
+535 IKASADSV

-578 EKSTVDLQKVQSERQ
+578 EKSTVDSQKVQSERQ

-638 EGVVSRMKAA
+638 EGVVNRMKAA
-648 AGGGAPPPLPPDGDP
+648 AGGGAPPPPPGDSGP
-663 VPMEFDAD
+663 SLFNVD
-671 APPFVPPSRKMV
+671 APAFVPSSRKLV
-683 VSNRKGK
+683 VSNRRGK

-699 EVSKK
+699 DVSKK
-704 LLTWKSRAA
+704 LLTWKSRVA
-713 LVWKFGSRI
+713 LVGKLGSRL
-722 LGRARTATLVN
+722 LGRARTATLLN

-745 MSRRL
+745 MGPRL
-750 VTAIFGAATGI
+750 VTAIVGAATGI
-761 GSLVSITTSILP
+761 GSLVSIANNILP

-784 YLVKYD
+784 YLAKYD

-800 TRQTE
+800 TRQTA

-823 DRFNQAPGILRD
+823 DRFNLAPGVLRD
-835 LLSKIGEFKPIVLPP
+835 LLSNIGEFKPIVLPP
-850 VMNYGRFEMMTPEER
+850 VMNYGRLEMMTPEER
-865 FRSVIPLVERSKPIS
+865 FRSVISLAELSKPIS

-893 TDPALDNAVDYK
+893 TDPALDNAADYK
-905 KATAKRRATRVKKI
+905 KATVKRRATRVKKI
-919 EQRRTNDPLN
+919 EHRRTNDPLN

>member
-1 MPYKITTQHY
+1 MPYKITTQKY
-11 KDIKPKKFEGYLVSE
+11 KDISDKHYKGNLVSE
-26 ISAAESDYDGP
+26 ISGSDSEYDGT
-37 TIDESVGGRQMMFY
+37 TIDESVGRREMAFY
-51 DATEATTID
+51 DATDATTID
-60 ESEGKDL
+60 EEEGKKL
-67 MAFYDDYADDTT
+67 MAFYDDDDATT
-79 TMDEDEGKKL
+79 IDEEDGKKL
-89 MAYYMDKANLKTNIK
+89 MVYYMDKTNIK

-119 EALAKMFPD
+119 EALAKLFPEES
-128 VDVSTDLNWDGDTE
+128 VSIDPNWDGDTDI
-142 LESEDE
+142 ESEDE
-148 NDVKEREALHEAAE
+148 NVEKEKEALHDAAE

-189 PVVSKMLIGMNPEE
+189 PVVSKMLIGMSPEE
-203 REKAGQLI
+203 REKASKLI
-211 YDSVSKMRSA
+211 FDSVSQMRNA

-253 ELRENGKFVDPG
+253 DLRENGKFVDPG
-265 FFDMVAF
+265 FFDMVAW

-297 MFIMRADLLNKT
+297 MFIMRTDLLTKTDSIVKT
-309 EIIVKN
+309 ETKN
-315 ETKTI
+315 I
-320 LDYQER
+320 LDYQEKA
-326 TLTQIAKEYSRYLQ
+326 LVQISREYSRYLQ

-346 VEEMRRLSGIQG
+346 AEEMRRLSGIQG

-374 ARQNATSN
+374 ARQTATSN

-396 QNNLSRQETLYN
+396 QNNLSRQENLY
-408 DLTKSFT
+408 DGLRKSFT
-415 NVMEKLNS
+415 DVMEKLNS
-423 QSQDLSSTQE
+423 QSRDLSSTQE
-433 MVDGLKKE
+433 MVEGLKKE
-441 IQELKNQGNALSQ
+441 IQTLKDQGNALSQ

-475 EIRKTKVEADTIKAE
+475 EIRNTKVESDTIKAE

-500 LNEAAEGVKV
+500 LNEAAEGVKA
-510 KTQYDRDLLI
+510 KTLYDRNLLI
-520 SSGDILQRLSTMVPE
+520 SSGDILQKMSTIVPE
-535 IKASADNV
+535 IKASADSV

-551 KAILENNTIMNT
+551 KAILDNNTIMNT

-578 EKSTVDLQKVQSERQ
+578 EKSTVDSQKVQSERQ
-593 LELLKAIQAASG
+593 EELLKAIQAASG
-605 GQSLVNVMAAIKEI
+605 GQSLVNVMAAIKEL
-619 ADKQSRPSMNI
+619 ADKQSRPALNI

-638 EGVVSRMKAA
+638 EGVVNRIKAA
-648 AGGGAPPPLPPDGDP
+648 AGGGAPPPLPPGGDP
-663 VPMEFDAD
+663 APIEFNVD
-671 APPFVPPSRKMV
+671 APSFVPSSRKMV
-683 VSNRKGK
+683 VSNRRGK

-699 EVSKK
+699 DVSKK
-704 LLTWKSRAA
+704 LLTWKSRVA
-713 LVWKFGSRI
+713 LVGKLGSRL
-722 LGRARTATLVN
+722 LGRARTATLLN

-745 MSRRL
+745 MSPRL
-750 VTAIFGAATGI
+750 VTAIVGAATGI
-761 GSLVSITTSILP
+761 GSLVSIATSILP

-784 YLVKYD
+784 YLAKYD
-790 ERSSETNRQL
+790 ERSSETNRL
-800 TRQTE
+800 LGRQTE

-814 TELRGVPDG
+814 TELRGAPDG
-823 DRFNQAPGILRD
+823 DRFNLAPGILRD
-835 LLSKIGEFKPIVLPP
+835 LLSKIGEFKPIVVPP
-850 VMNYGRFEMMTPEER
+850 VMNYGRLEMMTPEER
-865 FRSVIPLVERSKPIS
+865 FRSVISLAARSEPIS

-893 TDPALDNAVDYK
+893 TDPALDNAADYK

-919 EQRRTNDPLN
+919 EHRRMNDPLN

>member
-1 MPYKITTQHY
+1 MPYKITTQSY
-11 KDIKPKKFEGYLVSE
+11 KDISDKHYKGNLVSE
-26 ISAAESDYDGP
+26 ISGSESEYDGP
-37 TIDESVGGRQMMFY
+37 TIDESVGRREMAFY
-51 DATEATTID
+51 DATDATTID
-60 ESEGKDL
+60 EEEGKKL
-67 MAFYDDYADDTT
+67 MAFYDDDDTT
-79 TMDEDEGKKL
+79 TMDEEEGKKL
-89 MAYYMDKANLKTNIK
+89 MAYYMDKTNIK
-104 SPVGKPLVRQAEAAR
+104 SPVGKPLVKQAEAAR
-119 EALAKMFPD
+119 AALAKMFPD
-128 VDVSTDLNWDGDTE
+128 EDVSIDPNWDGDTDI
-142 LESEDE
+142 ESEDE
-148 NDVKEREALHEAAE
+148 NEEKEKEALNDAAE
-162 ERISVMNKPQVQD
+162 ERISVMNRPQVQD

-180 SGSSAVQVD
+180 SGNSAVQVD
-189 PVVSKMLIGMNPEE
+189 PVVSKMLVGMSPEE
-203 REKAGQLI
+203 REKASKLI
-211 YDSVSKMRSA
+211 FDSISQMRNA

-253 ELRENGKFVDPG
+253 DLRENGKFVDPG
-265 FFDMVAF
+265 FFDMVAW

-297 MFIMRADLLNKT
+297 MFIMRTDLLSKT
-309 EIIVKN
+309 ESLVKT
-315 ETKTI
+315 ETKNI
-320 LDYQER
+320 LDYQEKA
-326 TLTQIAKEYSRYLQ
+326 LVQISREYSRYLQ

-346 VEEMRRLSGIQG
+346 AEEMRRLSGIQG

-408 DLTKSFT
+408 GLTKSFT
-415 NVMEKLNS
+415 SVMEKLNN
-423 QSQDLSSTQE
+423 QSRDLSSTQE

-475 EIRKTKVEADTIKAE
+475 EIHNTKVEADTIKAE

-500 LNEAAEGVKV
+500 LNEAAEGVKA
-510 KTQYDRDLLI
+510 KTLYDRNLLI

-535 IKASADNV
+535 IKASADSV

-551 KAILENNTIMNT
+551 KAILDNNTIMNT

-578 EKSTVDLQKVQSERQ
+578 EKSTVDSQKVQSERQ

-605 GQSLVNVMAAIKEI
+605 GQNLVNVMAAIKEI
-619 ADKQSRPSMNI
+619 ADKQSRPTMNI

-648 AGGGAPPPLPPDGDP
+648 AGGAPPPLPPGGDP
-663 VPMEFDAD
+663 APIEFNVG
-671 APPFVPPSRKMV
+671 APSFFPSSRQVV
-683 VSNRKGK
+683 VSNRKRK
-690 VARAAKKTH
+690 AARVAKKTH
-699 EVSKK
+699 DVSKK
-704 LLTWKSRAA
+704 LLIWKSRVA
-713 LVWKFGSRI
+713 LVGKLGSRL
-722 LGRARTATLVN
+722 LGRARTATLIN

-745 MSRRL
+745 MGPRL
-750 VTAIFGAATGI
+750 LTAVVGAATGI
-761 GSLVSITTSILP
+761 GSLISIANSILP

-790 ERSSETNRQL
+790 ERSSETNRL
-800 TRQTE
+800 LGRQTE

-814 TELRGVPDG
+814 TELRGAPDG
-823 DRFNQAPGILRD
+823 DRFNRAPGILRD
-835 LLSKIGEFKPIVLPP
+835 LLSNIGEFKPIVLPP
-850 VMNYGRFEMMTPEER
+850 VMNYGRMEMMTPEER
-865 FRSVIPLVERSKPIS
+865 FRSVMSLAERSKPIS
-880 TRKHGIALIKKNI
+880 TRKHGIAVLKKNI
-893 TDPALDNAVDYK
+893 TDPALDNAADYK
-905 KATAKRRATRVKKI
+905 KATVKRRATRVKKI
-919 EQRRTNDPLN
+919 EHRRMNDPLN

>member
-11 KDIKPKKFEGYLVSE
+11 KDIKPQRFEGNLVSA
-26 ISAAESDYDGP
+26 ISDSESEYDGP
-37 TIDESVGGRQMMFY
+37 TIDESVGKKEMVFY
-51 DATEATTID
+51 DATDATTID
-60 ESEGKDL
+60 ESVGGKL
-67 MAFYDDYADDTT
+67 MAFYDDDDTT
-79 TMDEDEGKKL
+79 TIDEAEGKKL
-89 MAYYMDKANLKTNIK
+89 MAYYRDKTNIE

-128 VDVSTDLNWDGDTE
+128 VDVSADPNWDGDTD

-148 NDVKEREALHEAAE
+148 EVEKEREALHDAAE
-162 ERISVMNKPQVQD
+162 ERIAVMNKPQVQD

-189 PVVSKMLIGMNPEE
+189 PVVSKVLIGMSPQE
-203 REKAGQLI
+203 REEAGKLI
-211 YDSVSKMRSA
+211 YDSVSQMRNA

-233 VNIFV
+233 VSIFV

-253 ELRENGKFVDPG
+253 DLRENGKFVDPG

-272 TVSQNPNTS
+272 TVAQNPNTS
-281 FEDKKEMY
+281 NEDKKEMY

-297 MFIMRADLLNKT
+297 MFIMRTDLLSKT
-309 EIIVKN
+309 DSIVKS

-320 LDYQER
+320 LDYQEKA
-326 TLTQIAKEYSRYLQ
+326 LVQISREYSRYLQ

-346 VEEMRRLSGIQG
+346 AEEMRRLSGIQG

-382 QMMTTLQGSVQAIE
+382 QLMTTLQGSVQAIE
-396 QNNLSRQETLYN
+396 QNNLSRQENLY
-408 DLTKSFT
+408 DGLRKSFT
-415 NVMEKLNS
+415 DVMERLNS
-423 QSQDLSSTQE
+423 QSRDLSSTQE
-433 MVDGLKKE
+433 KIESLKKE
-441 IQELKNQGNALSQ
+441 IQTLKDQGNTLSQ
-454 EQREHI
+454 EQKEDI
-460 NTLITNLTNMLGVMK
+460 NSLISKMTEMLKLAAEV
-475 EIRKTKVEADTIKAE
+475 RNTKIEADTIKAE

-500 LNEAAEGVKV
+500 LNEAAEGVKA
-510 KTQYDRDLLI
+510 KTLYDRNLLI
-520 SSGDILQRLSTMVPE
+520 SSGDILQRMSTMVPE
-535 IKASADNV
+535 IKASADSV

-578 EKSTVDLQKVQSERQ
+578 EKSTVDSQKVQLERQ
-593 LELLKAIQAASG
+593 EELLKAIQAASG

-619 ADKQSRPSMNI
+619 ADKQSRPSLNI
-630 EDVSNMII
+630 EDVSSMII

-648 AGGGAPPPLPPDGDP
+648 AGGGAPPPLPPGGDP
-663 VPMEFDAD
+663 VPMEFDID
-671 APPFVPPSRKMV
+671 AKPFVPSSRKVV
-683 VSNRKGK
+683 VSNRRGK

-704 LLTWKSRAA
+704 LLTWKSRVA
-713 LVWKFGSRI
+713 LVGKLGSRI
-722 LGRARTATLVN
+722 LGRARTATLLN
-733 GLLGGGAVLGHV
+733 GLIGGGAVLGHV
-745 MSRRL
+745 MGPRL
-750 VTAIFGAATGI
+750 LTAVVGAATGI
-761 GSLVSITTSILP
+761 GSLVSIANSILP

-784 YLVKYD
+784 YLQKYD

-814 TELRGVPDG
+814 TELRGAPDG
-823 DRFNQAPGILRD
+823 DRFNRAPGILRD

-850 VMNYGRFEMMTPEER
+850 VMNYGRMEMMTPEER
-865 FRSVIPLVERSKPIS
+865 FRSVISLAARSKPIS
-880 TRKHGIALIKKNI
+880 TRKHGIALIKNNI

-919 EQRRTNDPLN
+919 EHRRTNDPLN

>member
-1 MPYKITTQHY
+1 MPFKITTQHY
-11 KDIKPKKFEGYLVSE
+11 KDIAKNYKGNLVSE
-26 ISAAESDYDGP
+26 ISGSESEYDGP
-37 TIDESVGGRQMMFY
+37 TIDESVGRREMAFY
-51 DATEATTID
+51 DATDATTID
-60 ESEGKDL
+60 ESVGGKL
-67 MAFYDDYADDTT
+67 MAFYDDYDDTT

-89 MAYYMDKANLKTNIK
+89 MAYFVDKTNIK

-128 VDVSTDLNWDGDTE
+128 VDVVSTDPNWDGDTD

-148 NDVKEREALHEAAE
+148 EVEKEKEALHDAAE
-162 ERISVMNKPQVQD
+162 ERIAVMNKPQVQD

-189 PVVSKMLIGMNPEE
+189 PVMSKMLIGMSPEE
-203 REKAGQLI
+203 REKASRLI
-211 YDSVSKMRSA
+211 FDSVSQMRSA

-253 ELRENGKFVDPG
+253 DLRENGKFVDPG
-265 FFDMVAF
+265 FFDMVAW

-281 FEDKKEMY
+281 LEDKKEMY

-297 MFIMRADLLNKT
+297 MFIMRTDLLSKTDSIVKT
-309 EIIVKN
+309 ETKN
-315 ETKTI
+315 I
-320 LDYQER
+320 LDYQEKA
-326 TLTQIAKEYSRYLQ
+326 LVQISREYSRYLS

-346 VEEMRRLSGIQG
+346 AEEMRRLSGIQG

-396 QNNLSRQETLYN
+396 QNNLSRQETLY
-408 DLTKSFT
+408 DGLTKSFT

-423 QSQDLSSTQE
+423 QSRDLSSTQE

-441 IQELKNQGNALSQ
+441 IQTLKDQGNSLSQ
-454 EQREHI
+454 EQREHM
-460 NTLITNLTNMLGVMK
+460 NTLITNLTNMLGVIK
-475 EIRKTKVEADTIKAE
+475 EIQNTKVEADTIKAE
-490 LLQALSSITT
+490 LLKALSSITT
-500 LNEAAEGVKV
+500 LNEAAEGVKA
-510 KTQYDRDLLI
+510 KTLYDRNLLI
-520 SSGDILQRLSTMVPE
+520 SSGDILQRLSAVVPA
-535 IKASADNV
+535 IKASADSV
-543 QVIASNYG
+543 QVTATNYG
-551 KAILENNTIMNT
+551 KAIIENNTIMKT

-578 EKSTVDLQKVQSERQ
+578 EKSTVDSQKVQSERQ
-593 LELLKAIQAASG
+593 AELLKAIQAASG
-605 GQSLVNVMAAIKEI
+605 GQNLANVMAALKEI

-638 EGVVSRMKAA
+638 EGVVNRIKTA
-648 AGGGAPPPLPPDGDP
+648 AGGSAPPPPGGDPGGDP
-663 VPMEFDAD
+663 VPMEFDDD
-671 APPFVPPSRKMV
+671 APPFGPPSRRV
-683 VSNRKGK
+683 VASNRRGK

-699 EVSKK
+699 ELSKK
-704 LLTWKSRAA
+704 LLTWKSRVA
-713 LVWKFGSRI
+713 LVGKFSSRL
-722 LGRARTATLVN
+722 LGRARTATLLN
-733 GLLGGGAVLGHV
+733 GLIGGGAVLGHV
-745 MSRRL
+745 MGPKL
-750 VTAIFGAATGI
+750 LTAVVGAATGI
-761 GSLVSITTSILP
+761 GSLVSIATSILP

-784 YLVKYD
+784 YLAKYD

-814 TELRGVPDG
+814 TELRGAPDG
-823 DRFNQAPGILRD
+823 DRFNRAPGIMRD
-835 LLSKIGEFKPIVLPP
+835 LLSNIGEFKPIVVPP

-865 FRSVIPLVERSKPIS
+865 FRSVIPLAERSKPIS
-880 TRKHGIALIKKNI
+880 TRTHGIAVLKKNI

-905 KATAKRRATRVKKI
+905 RATVKRRATRVKKI
-919 EQRRTNDPLN
+919 EHRRTNDPLN

>member
-1 MPYKITTQHY
+1 MPYKITTQKY
-11 KDIKPKKFEGYLVSE
+11 KDIKPKKFEGNLVSE
-26 ISAAESDYDGP
+26 ISASESEYDGP
-37 TIDESVGGRQMMFY
+37 TIDESVGGREMMFY

-60 ESEGKDL
+60 ESEGKNL
-67 MAFYDDYADDTT
+67 MAFYDDYDDTT
-79 TMDEDEGKKL
+79 TIDEEEGKKL
-89 MAYYMDKANLKTNIK
+89 MAYYMDKTNIK
-104 SPVGKPLVRQAEAAR
+104 SPVGKPLVKQAEAAR
-119 EALAKMFPD
+119 AALAKMFPD
-128 VDVSTDLNWDGDTE
+128 ESVSIDPNWDGDTDI
-142 LESEDE
+142 ESEDE
-148 NDVKEREALHEAAE
+148 NVEKEKEALNDAAE

-189 PVVSKMLIGMNPEE
+189 PVVSKMLIGMSPEE
-203 REKAGQLI
+203 REKASKLI
-211 YDSVSKMRSA
+211 FDSVSQMRNA

-253 ELRENGKFVDPG
+253 DLRENGKFVDPG
-265 FFDMVAF
+265 FFDMVAL

-281 FEDKKEMY
+281 YEDKKEMY

-297 MFIMRADLLNKT
+297 MFIMRTDLLSKT
-309 EIIVKN
+309 ESLVKT
-315 ETKTI
+315 ETKNI
-320 LDYQER
+320 LDYQEKA
-326 TLTQIAKEYSRYLQ
+326 LVQISREYSRYLQ

-346 VEEMRRLSGIQG
+346 AEEMRRLSGIQG

-374 ARQNATSN
+374 ARQTATSN

-396 QNNLSRQETLYN
+396 QNNLSRQETLY
-408 DLTKSFT
+408 DGLRKSFT
-415 NVMEKLNS
+415 DVMEKLNS
-423 QSQDLSSTQE
+423 QSRDLSSTQE
-433 MVDGLKKE
+433 MVEGLKKE
-441 IQELKNQGNALSQ
+441 IQTLKDQGNALSQ

-475 EIRKTKVEADTIKAE
+475 EIRNAKVEADTIKAE

-500 LNEAAEGVKV
+500 LNEAAEGVKA
-510 KTQYDRDLLI
+510 KTLYDRNLLI
-520 SSGDILQRLSTMVPE
+520 SSGDILQKMSTIVPE
-535 IKASADNV
+535 VKASADSV

-551 KAILENNTIMNT
+551 KVILENSTIMNT

-578 EKSTVDLQKVQSERQ
+578 EKSTVDSQKIQSERQ

-605 GQSLVNVMAAIKEI
+605 GQSLVNVMAAIKEL
-619 ADKQSRPSMNI
+619 ADKQSRPAMNI

-638 EGVVSRMKAA
+638 EGVVSRIKAA
-648 AGGGAPPPLPPDGDP
+648 AGGGAPPPLPPGGDP
-663 VPMEFDAD
+663 APIEFNVD
-671 APPFVPPSRKMV
+671 APSFVPSSRKLV
-683 VSNRKGK
+683 VSNRRGK

-704 LLTWKSRAA
+704 LLTWKSRVA
-713 LVWKFGSRI
+713 LVGKLGSRL
-722 LGRARTATLVN
+722 LGRARTATLLN

-745 MSRRL
+745 MGPRL
-750 VTAIFGAATGI
+750 VTAIVGAATGI
-761 GSLVSITTSILP
+761 GSLVSIANSILP

-784 YLVKYD
+784 YLAKYD
-790 ERSSETNRQL
+790 ERSSETNRL
-800 TRQTE
+800 LGRQTE

-814 TELRGVPDG
+814 TELRGAPDG
-823 DRFNQAPGILRD
+823 DRFNLAPGILRD
-835 LLSKIGEFKPIVLPP
+835 LLSKIGEFKPIVVPP
-850 VMNYGRFEMMTPEER
+850 VMNYGRLEMMTPEER
-865 FRSVIPLVERSKPIS
+865 FRSVISLAARSEPIS

-919 EQRRTNDPLN
+919 EHRRMNDPLN

>member
-1 MPYKITTQHY
+1 MPFRITTDSY
-11 KDIKPKKFEGYLVSE
+11 KNIAKNYKGNLVSE
-26 ISAAESDYDGP
+26 ISASESEYDGP
-37 TIDESVGGRQMMFY
+37 TIDESVGRREMAFY
-51 DATEATTID
+51 DASDATTID
-60 ESEGKDL
+60 ESEGGKL
-67 MAFYDDYADDTT
+67 MTFFDDYNDDDST

-89 MAYYMDKANLKTNIK
+89 MAYYMDKTNFR

-128 VDVSTDLNWDGDTE
+128 VDVVSSDPNWDGDTD

-148 NDVKEREALHEAAE
+148 EVEKEKEALHDAAE
-162 ERISVMNKPQVQD
+162 ERIAVMNKPQVQD

-189 PVVSKMLIGMNPEE
+189 PVMSKMLIGMSPEE
-203 REKAGQLI
+203 REKASRMI
-211 YDSVSKMRSA
+211 FDSVSQMRSA

-253 ELRENGKFVDPG
+253 DLRENGKFVDPG
-265 FFDMVAF
+265 FFDMVAY

-281 FEDKKEMY
+281 LEDKKEMY

-297 MFIMRADLLNKT
+297 MFIMRTDLLSKT
-309 EIIVKN
+309 DSIVKT

-320 LDYQER
+320 LDYQEKA
-326 TLTQIAKEYSRYLQ
+326 LVQISREYSRYLQ
-340 VCDQHS
+340 VCDRHS
-346 VEEMRRLSGIQG
+346 AEEMRRLSGIQG

-382 QMMTTLQGSVQAIE
+382 QMMTTLQGSVEAIE
-396 QNNLSRQETLYN
+396 QNNLSRQETLYEGLN
-408 DLTKSFT
+408 NSFS
-415 NVMEKLNS
+415 NVITKLNS
-423 QSQDLSSTQE
+423 QSRDLSSTQE
-433 MVDGLKKE
+433 EIASLKKE
-441 IQELKNQGNALSQ
+441 METIKNQGSALSQ
-454 EQREHI
+454 EQREHM
-460 NTLITNLTNMLGVMK
+460 NTLITNLTDMLKVAA
-475 EIRKTKVEADTIKAE
+475 EVRKTKIEADTIKAE
-490 LLQALSSITT
+490 LLQALASITT
-500 LNEAAEGVKV
+500 LNEAAEGVKA
-510 KTQYDRDLLI
+510 KTLYDRKLLI
-520 SSGDILQRLSTMVPE
+520 SSGDILQRLSAIVPE
-535 IKASADNV
+535 VKASADSV

-578 EKSTVDLQKVQSERQ
+578 EKSTVDSQKVQSERQ

-605 GQSLVNVMAAIKEI
+605 GQSLENVMAAIKEI
-619 ADKQSRPSMNI
+619 ADKQSRPALNI

-638 EGVVSRMKAA
+638 EGVVTRMKAA
-648 AGGGAPPPLPPDGDP
+648 AGGGAPPPPPGGDP
-663 VPMEFDAD
+663 VPMEFDVD
-671 APPFVPPSRKMV
+671 APRFVPSSRQVV
-683 VSNRKGK
+683 VSNRRGK

-699 EVSKK
+699 EVSKR

-713 LVWKFGSRI
+713 LVWKLGSRI

-745 MSRRL
+745 MSPRL
-750 VTAIFGAATGI
+750 LTAVVGAATGI
-761 GSLVSITTSILP
+761 GSLVSITSSILP

-784 YLVKYD
+784 YLQKYD

-814 TELRGVPDG
+814 TELRGAPDG
-823 DRFNQAPGILRD
+823 DRFNRAPGILRD
-835 LLSKIGEFKPIVLPP
+835 LLSNIGEFKPIVLPP
-850 VMNYGRFEMMTPEER
+850 VMNYGRMEMMTPEER
-865 FRSVIPLVERSKPIS
+865 FRSVIPLAERSKPIS

-905 KATAKRRATRVKKI
+905 KATVKRRATRVKKI
-919 EQRRTNDPLN
+919 EHRRTNDPLN

>member
-1 MPYKITTQHY
+1 MPYKIKTENY
-11 KDIKPKKFEGYLVSE
+11 KDIAKSYKGNLVSE
-26 ISAAESDYDGP
+26 ISGSESEYDGP
-37 TIDESVGGRQMMFY
+37 TIDESVGKREMVFY
-51 DATEATTID
+51 DATDATTMD
-60 ESEGKDL
+60 ESVGGKL
-67 MAFYDDYADDTT
+67 MAFYDDYDDTT
-79 TMDEDEGKKL
+79 TMDEDEGKNL
-89 MAYYMDKANLKTNIK
+89 FAYYMDKSNIKTNIK
-104 SPVGKPLVRQAEAAR
+104 SPVGKPLVRQAEVAR

-128 VDVSTDLNWDGDTE
+128 ESVSIDPNWDGDTDI
-142 LESEDE
+142 ESEDE
-148 NDVKEREALHEAAE
+148 NVEKEKEALHDAAE
-162 ERISVMNKPQVQD
+162 ERISVMNRPQVQD

-189 PVVSKMLIGMNPEE
+189 PVVSKMLVGMSPEE
-203 REKAGQLI
+203 REKASNLI
-211 YDSVSKMRSA
+211 YDSVSKMRNA

-233 VNIFV
+233 VSIFV

-253 ELRENGKFVDPG
+253 DLRENGKFVDPG
-265 FFDMVAF
+265 FFDMVAW
-272 TVSQNPNTS
+272 TVSQNPNTT
-281 FEDKKEMY
+281 FEVKKEMY

-297 MFIMRADLLNKT
+297 MFIMRTDLLNKT
-309 EIIVKN
+309 DSIVKN

-320 LDYQER
+320 LDYQEKA
-326 TLTQIAKEYSRYLQ
+326 LVQISREYSRYLQ

-346 VEEMRRLSGIQG
+346 AEEMRRLSGIQG

-396 QNNLSRQETLYN
+396 QNNLSRQETLY
-408 DLTKSFT
+408 DGLTKSFT

-423 QSQDLSSTQE
+423 QSRDLSSTQQ

-475 EIRKTKVEADTIKAE
+475 EIQNTKVEADTIKAE
-490 LLQALSSITT
+490 LLEALSSITT
-500 LNEAAEGVKV
+500 LNEAAEGVKA
-510 KTQYDRDLLI
+510 KTLYDRNLLI

-535 IKASADNV
+535 IKASADSV

-551 KAILENNTIMNT
+551 KTILENNTIMNT

-578 EKSTVDLQKVQSERQ
+578 EKSTVDSQKVQSERQ
-593 LELLKAIQAASG
+593 LELLKAIQTASG
-605 GQSLVNVMAAIKEI
+605 GQNLANVMAAIKEI
-619 ADKQSRPSMNI
+619 TDKQSRPSMNI

-638 EGVVSRMKAA
+638 EGVVTRMKAA
-648 AGGGAPPPLPPDGDP
+648 AGGGAPPPPPGDSGP
-663 VPMEFDAD
+663 AIFNVD
-671 APPFVPPSRKMV
+671 APAFVPSSRKLV
-683 VSNRKGK
+683 VSNRRGK

-699 EVSKK
+699 DVSKK
-704 LLTWKSRAA
+704 LLTWKSRVA
-713 LVWKFGSRI
+713 LVGKLGSRI
-722 LGRARTATLVN
+722 LGRARTATLLN
-733 GLLGGGAVLGHV
+733 GLIGGGAVLGHV
-745 MSRRL
+745 MGPRL
-750 VTAIFGAATGI
+750 VTAIVGAATGI
-761 GSLVSITTSILP
+761 GSLVSIANSILP

-784 YLVKYD
+784 YLAKYD

-823 DRFNQAPGILRD
+823 DRFNRAPGILRD
-835 LLSKIGEFKPIVLPP
+835 LLSNIGEFKPIVLPP

-865 FRSVIPLVERSKPIS
+865 FRSVISLAERSEPIS

-893 TDPALDNAVDYK
+893 TDPALDNAADYK
-905 KATAKRRATRVKKI
+905 KATVKRRATRVKKI
-919 EQRRTNDPLN
+919 EHRRMNDPLN

>member
-1 MPYKITTQHY
+1 MPYKITTQKY
-11 KDIKPKKFEGYLVSE
+11 KDIKPKNYEGNLVSE
-26 ISAAESDYDGP
+26 ISGSDSEYDGT
-37 TIDESVGGRQMMFY
+37 TIDESVGRKQMAFY
-51 DATEATTID
+51 DATDATTID
-60 ESEGKDL
+60 EEEGKKL
-67 MAFYDDYADDTT
+67 MAFYDDDDATT
-79 TMDEDEGKKL
+79 IDEEEGKKL
-89 MAYYMDKANLKTNIK
+89 MAYYMDKTNIK

-128 VDVSTDLNWDGDTE
+128 EEVSIDPNWDGDTDI
-142 LESEDE
+142 ESEDE
-148 NDVKEREALHEAAE
+148 NVEKEKEALHDAAE

-180 SGSSAVQVD
+180 NGSSAVQVD
-189 PVVSKMLIGMNPEE
+189 PVVSKMLIGMSPEE
-203 REKAGQLI
+203 RERASKLI
-211 YDSVSKMRSA
+211 FDSVSQMRNA

-253 ELRENGKFVDPG
+253 DLRENGKFVDPG
-265 FFDMVAF
+265 FFDMVAW

-297 MFIMRADLLNKT
+297 MFIMRTDLLSKT
-309 EIIVKN
+309 ESLVKT
-315 ETKTI
+315 EAKTI
-320 LDYQER
+320 LDYQEKA
-326 TLTQIAKEYSRYLQ
+326 LVQISREYSRYLQ

-346 VEEMRRLSGIQG
+346 AEEMRRLSGIQG

-374 ARQNATSN
+374 ARQTATSN

-396 QNNLSRQETLYN
+396 QNNLSRQETLY
-408 DLTKSFT
+408 DGLRKSFT

-433 MVDGLKKE
+433 MVEGLKKE
-441 IQELKNQGNALSQ
+441 IQEIKNQGNALSQ

-475 EIRKTKVEADTIKAE
+475 EIRNTKVEADTIKAE

-500 LNEAAEGVKV
+500 LNEAAEGVKA
-510 KTQYDRDLLI
+510 KTLYDRNLLI
-520 SSGDILQRLSTMVPE
+520 SSGDILQKMSTIVPE
-535 IKASADNV
+535 IKASADSV

-593 LELLKAIQAASG
+593 EELLKAIQAASG
-605 GQSLVNVMAAIKEI
+605 GQSLVNVMAAIKEL
-619 ADKQSRPSMNI
+619 ADKQSRPAMNI

-638 EGVVSRMKAA
+638 EGVVNRMKAA
-648 AGGGAPPPLPPDGDP
+648 AGGGAPPPLPPGGDP
-663 VPMEFDAD
+663 APIEFNVD
-671 APPFVPPSRKMV
+671 APSFVPSSRKLI
-683 VSNRKGK
+683 VSNRRGR

-704 LLTWKSRAA
+704 LLTWKSRVA
-713 LVWKFGSRI
+713 LVGKLGSRL
-722 LGRARTATLVN
+722 LGRARTATLLN

-745 MSRRL
+745 MGPRL
-750 VTAIFGAATGI
+750 VTAIVGAATGI
-761 GSLVSITTSILP
+761 GSLVSIANSILP

-784 YLVKYD
+784 YLAKYD
-790 ERSSETNRQL
+790 ERSSETNRL
-800 TRQTE
+800 LGRQTE

-814 TELRGVPDG
+814 TELRGAPDG
-823 DRFNQAPGILRD
+823 DRFNRAPGILRD
-835 LLSKIGEFKPIVLPP
+835 LLSNIGEFKPIVVPP
-850 VMNYGRFEMMTPEER
+850 VMNYGRMEMMTPEER
-865 FRSVIPLVERSKPIS
+865 FRSVISLAERSKPIS

-919 EQRRTNDPLN
+919 EHRRTNDPLN

>member
-11 KDIKPKKFEGYLVSE
+11 KDIKPKRFEGNLVSE
-26 ISAAESDYDGP
+26 ISGSESEYDGP
-37 TIDESVGGRQMMFY
+37 TIDESVGKKEMAFY
-51 DATEATTID
+51 DASDATTMD
-60 ESEGKDL
+60 ESVGGKL
-67 MAFYDDYADDTT
+67 MAFYDDYDDTT
-79 TMDEDEGKKL
+79 TMDEDEGKKF
-89 MAYYMDKANLKTNIK
+89 MAYYIDKTNIK
-104 SPVGKPLVRQAEAAR
+104 STVGKPLVRQAEAAR

-128 VDVSTDLNWDGDTE
+128 ESVSLDPNWDGDTDI
-142 LESEDE
+142 ESEDE
-148 NDVKEREALHEAAE
+148 NVEKEKEALHDAAE

-189 PVVSKMLIGMNPEE
+189 PVVSKMLIGMSPEE
-203 REKAGQLI
+203 REKASKLI
-211 YDSVSKMRSA
+211 FDSVSQMRNA

-265 FFDMVAF
+265 FFDMVAW

-297 MFIMRADLLNKT
+297 MFIMRTDLLSKT
-309 EIIVKN
+309 DSIVKT
-315 ETKTI
+315 ETKTL
-320 LDYQER
+320 LDYQEKA
-326 TLTQIAKEYSRYLQ
+326 LVQISREYSRYLQ

-346 VEEMRRLSGIQG
+346 AEEMRRLSGIQG

-396 QNNLSRQETLYN
+396 QNNLSRQETLY
-408 DLTKSFT
+408 DGLTKSFT
-415 NVMEKLNS
+415 TVMDKLNS
-423 QSQDLSSTQE
+423 QSRDLSSTQE

-475 EIRKTKVEADTIKAE
+475 EIQNTKVEADTIKAE

-500 LNEAAEGVKV
+500 LNEAAEGVKA
-510 KTQYDRDLLI
+510 KTLYDRNLLI

-535 IKASADNV
+535 IKASADSV

-578 EKSTVDLQKVQSERQ
+578 EKSTVDSQKVQSERQ

-638 EGVVSRMKAA
+638 EGVVTRMKAA
-648 AGGGAPPPLPPDGDP
+648 AGGGAPPPPPGGSGP
-663 VPMEFDAD
+663 TLFNVD
-671 APPFVPPSRKMV
+671 APAFVPSSRKLV
-683 VSNRKGK
+683 VSNRRGK

-699 EVSKK
+699 DVSKK
-704 LLTWKSRAA
+704 LLTWKSRVA
-713 LVWKFGSRI
+713 LVGKLGSRL
-722 LGRARTATLVN
+722 LGRARTATLLN

-745 MSRRL
+745 MGPRL
-750 VTAIFGAATGI
+750 VTAIVGAATGI
-761 GSLVSITTSILP
+761 GSLVSIANSILP

-784 YLVKYD
+784 YLAKYD
-790 ERSSETNRQL
+790 ERSSETNRL
-800 TRQTE
+800 LGRQTE

-823 DRFNQAPGILRD
+823 DRFNRAPGILRD

-850 VMNYGRFEMMTPEER
+850 VMNYGRLEMMTPEER
-865 FRSVIPLVERSKPIS
+865 FRSVISLAERSEPIS

-893 TDPALDNAVDYK
+893 TDPALDNAADYK
-905 KATAKRRATRVKKI
+905 KATVKRRATRVKKI
-919 EQRRTNDPLN
+919 EHRRMNDPLN

>member
-11 KDIKPKKFEGYLVSE
+11 KDIKPQRFEGNLVSA
-26 ISAAESDYDGP
+26 ISDSESEYDGP
-37 TIDESVGGRQMMFY
+37 TIDESVGKKEMVFY
-51 DATEATTID
+51 DATDATTID
-60 ESEGKDL
+60 ESVGGKL
-67 MAFYDDYADDTT
+67 MAFYDDDDTT
-79 TMDEDEGKKL
+79 TIDEAEGKKL
-89 MAYYMDKANLKTNIK
+89 MAYYRDKTNIE

-128 VDVSTDLNWDGDTE
+128 VDVSADPNWDGDTD

-148 NDVKEREALHEAAE
+148 EVEKEREALHDAAE
-162 ERISVMNKPQVQD
+162 ERIAVMNKPQVQD

-189 PVVSKMLIGMNPEE
+189 PVVSKVLVGMSPQE
-203 REKAGQLI
+203 REEASKLI
-211 YDSVSKMRSA
+211 YDSVSQMRNA

-233 VNIFV
+233 VSIFV

-253 ELRENGKFVDPG
+253 DLRENGKFVDPG

-272 TVSQNPNTS
+272 TVAQNPNTS
-281 FEDKKEMY
+281 NEDKKEMY

-297 MFIMRADLLNKT
+297 MFIMRTDLLSKT
-309 EIIVKN
+309 DSIVKS

-320 LDYQER
+320 LDYQEKA
-326 TLTQIAKEYSRYLQ
+326 LVQISREYSRYLQ

-346 VEEMRRLSGIQG
+346 AEEMRRLSGIQG

-382 QMMTTLQGSVQAIE
+382 QLMTTLQGSVQAIE
-396 QNNLSRQETLYN
+396 QNNLSRQENLY
-408 DLTKSFT
+408 DGLRKSFT
-415 NVMEKLNS
+415 DVMERLNS
-423 QSQDLSSTQE
+423 QSRDLSSTQE
-433 MVDGLKKE
+433 KIESLKKE
-441 IQELKNQGNALSQ
+441 IQTLKDQGTALSQ
-454 EQREHI
+454 EQKEDI
-460 NTLITNLTNMLGVMK
+460 NSLISKMTEMLKLAAEV
-475 EIRKTKVEADTIKAE
+475 RNTKIEADTIKAE

-500 LNEAAEGVKV
+500 LNEAAEGMKA
-510 KTQYDRDLLI
+510 KTLYDRNLLI

-535 IKASADNV
+535 IKASADSV

-551 KAILENNTIMNT
+551 KTILENNTIMNT

-571 AKSLASF
+571 AKSLTSF
-578 EKSTVDLQKVQSERQ
+578 EKSTVDSQKVQLERQ
-593 LELLKAIQAASG
+593 EELLKAIQAASG

-619 ADKQSRPSMNI
+619 ADKQSRPSLNI

-648 AGGGAPPPLPPDGDP
+648 AGGGAPPPPPGGDP
-663 VPMEFDAD
+663 VPMEFDID
-671 APPFVPPSRKMV
+671 AKPFVPSSRKVV
-683 VSNRKGK
+683 VSNRRGK

-704 LLTWKSRAA
+704 LLTWKSRVA
-713 LVWKFGSRI
+713 LVGKLGSRI
-722 LGRARTATLVN
+722 LGRARTATLLN
-733 GLLGGGAVLGHV
+733 GLIGGGAVLGHV
-745 MSRRL
+745 MGPRL
-750 VTAIFGAATGI
+750 LTAVVGAATGI
-761 GSLVSITTSILP
+761 GSLVSIANSILP

-784 YLVKYD
+784 YLQKYD

-814 TELRGVPDG
+814 TELRGAPDG
-823 DRFNQAPGILRD
+823 DRFNRAPGILRD
-835 LLSKIGEFKPIVLPP
+835 LLSKIGEFKPVVLPP
-850 VMNYGRFEMMTPEER
+850 VMNYGRMEMMTPEER
-865 FRSVIPLVERSKPIS
+865 FRSVISLAARSKPIS

-919 EQRRTNDPLN
+919 EHRRTNDPLN

>member
-1 MPYKITTQHY
+1 MPYKITTQSY
-11 KDIKPKKFEGYLVSE
+11 KDIKPKKFEGNLVSE
-26 ISAAESDYDGP
+26 ISGSESEYDGP
-37 TIDESVGGRQMMFY
+37 TIDESVGKKEMVFY
-51 DATEATTID
+51 DATDATTID
-60 ESEGKDL
+60 ESVGGKF
-67 MAFYDDYADDTT
+67 MAFYDDYDDTT
-79 TMDEDEGKKL
+79 TIDEEEGKKMM
-89 MAYYMDKANLKTNIK
+89 MAYYMDKANIK

-119 EALAKMFPD
+119 AALAKMFPD
-128 VDVSTDLNWDGDTE
+128 ESVSIDPNWDGDTDI
-142 LESEDE
+142 ESEDE
-148 NDVKEREALHEAAE
+148 NVEKEKEALHDAAE

-189 PVVSKMLIGMNPEE
+189 PVVSKMLVGMGPEE
-203 REKAGQLI
+203 REKASKLI
-211 YDSVSKMRSA
+211 FDSVSQMRNA

-238 KSAGQDIPLTSRNVL
+238 KSAGQDVPLTSRNVL
-253 ELRENGKFVDPG
+253 DLRENGKFVDPG
-265 FFDMVAF
+265 FFDMVAW

-281 FEDKKEMY
+281 FEDKKEMF

-297 MFIMRADLLNKT
+297 MFIMRTDLLSKT
-309 EIIVKN
+309 ESIVKT
-315 ETKTI
+315 ETKTL
-320 LDYQER
+320 LDYQEKA
-326 TLTQIAKEYSRYLQ
+326 LVQISREYSRYLQ

-346 VEEMRRLSGIQG
+346 AEEMRRLSGIQG

-374 ARQNATSN
+374 ARQTATSN
-382 QMMTTLQGSVQAIE
+382 QLMTTLQGSVQAIE
-396 QNNLSRQETLYN
+396 QNNLSRQENLY
-408 DLTKSFT
+408 DGLRKSFSD
-415 NVMEKLNS
+415 VMERLNS
-423 QSQDLSSTQE
+423 QSKDLSSTQE
-433 MVDGLKKE
+433 KIESLKKE
-441 IQELKNQGNALSQ
+441 IQTLKDQGNTLSQ
-454 EQREHI
+454 EQKEDI
-460 NTLITNLTNMLGVMK
+460 NSLISKMTDMLKVAA
-475 EIRKTKVEADTIKAE
+475 EVRNTKIEADTIKAE

-510 KTQYDRDLLI
+510 KTLYDRNLLI

-535 IKASADNV
+535 IKASADSV

-578 EKSTVDLQKVQSERQ
+578 EKSTVDSQKVQSERQ
-593 LELLKAIQAASG
+593 AELLKAIQAASG
-605 GQSLVNVMAAIKEI
+605 GQSLVNVMAALKEL
-619 ADKQSRPSMNI
+619 ADKQSRPAMNI

-638 EGVVSRMKAA
+638 EGVVNRMKAA
-648 AGGGAPPPLPPDGDP
+648 AGGGAPPPLPPGGDP
-663 VPMEFDAD
+663 VPMEFDVD
-671 APPFVPPSRKMV
+671 APPFVPSRKVV
-683 VSNRKGK
+683 VSNRRGK

-704 LLTWKSRAA
+704 LLTWKSRVA
-713 LVWKFGSRI
+713 LVGKLGSRI
-722 LGRARTATLVN
+722 LGRTRTTTLLN

-745 MSRRL
+745 MGPRL
-750 VTAIFGAATGI
+750 VTAIVGAATGI
-761 GSLVSITTSILP
+761 GSLVSIATSILP

-784 YLVKYD
+784 YLAKYD

-814 TELRGVPDG
+814 TELRGAPDG
-823 DRFNQAPGILRD
+823 DRFNRAPGILRD
-835 LLSKIGEFKPIVLPP
+835 LLSNIGEFKPIVIPP
-850 VMNYGRFEMMTPEER
+850 VMNYGRMEMMTPEER
-865 FRSVIPLVERSKPIS
+865 FRSVISLAARSKPIS

-905 KATAKRRATRVKKI
+905 KATVKRRATRVKKI

>member
-11 KDIKPKKFEGYLVSE
+11 KDIKPKNFEGNLVSE
-26 ISAAESDYDGP
+26 ISASESEYDGP
-37 TIDESVGGRQMMFY
+37 TIDESVGRREMAFY
-51 DATEATTID
+51 DATDATTID
-60 ESEGKDL
+60 EEEGKKL
-67 MAFYDDYADDTT
+67 MAFYDDDDTT
-79 TMDEDEGKKL
+79 TMDEDDGKKL
-89 MAYYMDKANLKTNIK
+89 MAYYMDKTNIK

-119 EALAKMFPD
+119 AGLAKMFPD
-128 VDVSTDLNWDGDTE
+128 VDVSTDPNWDGDTE

-148 NDVKEREALHEAAE
+148 NVEKEKEALNDAAE
-162 ERISVMNKPQVQD
+162 ERIAVMSRPQVQD

-189 PVVSKMLIGMNPEE
+189 PVVSKMLIGMSPEE
-203 REKAGQLI
+203 REKASNLI

-233 VNIFV
+233 VSIFV
-238 KSAGQDIPLTSRNVL
+238 KSAGQDIPITSRNVL
-253 ELRENGKFVDPG
+253 DLRENGKFVDPG
-265 FFDMVAF
+265 FFDMVAW

-297 MFIMRADLLNKT
+297 MFIMRTDLLNKT
-309 EIIVKN
+309 ETIVKN

-320 LDYQER
+320 LDYQEKA
-326 TLTQIAKEYSRYLQ
+326 LVQISREYSRYLQ
-340 VCDQHS
+340 ACDQHS

-408 DLTKSFT
+408 GLTKSFT
-415 NVMEKLNS
+415 DVMEKLNS
-423 QSQDLSSTQE
+423 QSRDLSSTQE

-441 IQELKNQGNALSQ
+441 IQTLKDQGNALSQ

-475 EIRKTKVEADTIKAE
+475 EIQNTKVEADTIKAE

-500 LNEAAEGVKV
+500 LNEAAEGVKT
-510 KTQYDRDLLI
+510 KTLYDRNLLI
-520 SSGDILQRLSTMVPE
+520 SSGDILQRLSTIVPE
-535 IKASADNV
+535 IKVSADSV

-551 KAILENNTIMNT
+551 KAILDNNTIMNT

-578 EKSTVDLQKVQSERQ
+578 ENSTVDLQKVESERQ
-593 LELLKAIQAASG
+593 LELLKAIQEASG
-605 GQSLVNVMAAIKEI
+605 EQSLVNVMAAIKEI

-648 AGGGAPPPLPPDGDP
+648 AGGGAPPPPPGGDP
-663 VPMEFDAD
+663 VPMEFDVD
-671 APPFVPPSRKMV
+671 APSFVPSSRKLV
-683 VSNRKGK
+683 VSNRRGK

-704 LLTWKSRAA
+704 LLTWKSRVA
-713 LVWKFGSRI
+713 LVGRLGSRI
-722 LGRARTATLVN
+722 LGRARTATLLN

-745 MSRRL
+745 MGPRL
-750 VTAIFGAATGI
+750 VTAIVGAATGI
-761 GSLVSITTSILP
+761 GSLVSIANSILP

-784 YLVKYD
+784 YLEKYD

-800 TRQTE
+800 SRQTE
-805 LLETAIARL
+805 LLETAIDRL

-823 DRFNQAPGILRD
+823 DRFNRAPGILRD

-850 VMNYGRFEMMTPEER
+850 VMNYGRMEMMTPEER
-865 FRSVIPLVERSKPIS
+865 FRSVMSLAERSKPIS

-893 TDPALDNAVDYK
+893 TDPALDNAADYK
-905 KATAKRRATRVKKI
+905 KATVKRRATRVKKI
-919 EQRRTNDPLN
+919 EHRRTNDPLN

>member
-1 MPYKITTQHY
+1 MPFKITTQKY
-11 KDIKPKKFEGYLVSE
+11 KDIANNYKGNLVSE
-26 ISAAESDYDGP
+26 ISGSESDYDGP
-37 TIDESVGGRQMMFY
+37 TIDESVGKKEMAFY
-51 DATEATTID
+51 DATDATTID
-60 ESEGKDL
+60 EEEGKKL
-67 MAFYDDYADDTT
+67 MAFYDDDDDTT
-79 TMDEDEGKKL
+79 TMDEEEGKKL
-89 MAYYMDKANLKTNIK
+89 MAYYMDKTNIK
-104 SPVGKPLVRQAEAAR
+104 SAVGKPLVRQAEAAR

-128 VDVSTDLNWDGDTE
+128 ESVSIDPNWDGDTDI
-142 LESEDE
+142 ESEDE
-148 NDVKEREALHEAAE
+148 NVEREKEALHDAAE
-162 ERISVMNKPQVQD
+162 ERISVMNRPQVQD

-189 PVVSKMLIGMNPEE
+189 PVVSKMLVGMSPEE
-203 REKAGQLI
+203 REKATNLI

-221 VEQVVPAISDPP
+221 VEQVVPAIPDPP
-233 VNIFV
+233 VSIFV

-265 FFDMVAF
+265 FFDMVAW
-272 TVSQNPNTS
+272 TVSQNANTTY
-281 FEDKKEMY
+281 EDKKEMY

-297 MFIMRADLLNKT
+297 MFIMRTDLLSKT
-309 EIIVKN
+309 DSIVKS
-315 ETKTI
+315 ETKTL
-320 LDYQER
+320 LDYQEKA
-326 TLTQIAKEYSRYLQ
+326 LAQIGREYSRYLQ

-346 VEEMRRLSGIQG
+346 AEEMRRLSGIQG

-396 QNNLSRQETLYN
+396 QNNLSRQETLY
-408 DLTKSFT
+408 DGLTKSFT
-415 NVMEKLNS
+415 TVMAKLNS

-460 NTLITNLTNMLGVMK
+460 NTLITNLTNMLGVIK
-475 EIRKTKVEADTIKAE
+475 EIRNTKVEADTIKAE

-500 LNEAAEGVKV
+500 LNEAAEGVKA
-510 KTQYDRDLLI
+510 KTLYDRKLLI
-520 SSGDILQRLSTMVPE
+520 SSGDILQRLSTIVPE
-535 IKASADNV
+535 IKASADSV

-578 EKSTVDLQKVQSERQ
+578 EKSTVDSQKVQSERQ

-638 EGVVSRMKAA
+638 EGVVNRMKAA
-648 AGGGAPPPLPPDGDP
+648 AGGGAPPPPPGDSGP
-663 VPMEFDAD
+663 SLFNVD
-671 APPFVPPSRKMV
+671 APAFVPSSRKLV
-683 VSNRKGK
+683 VSNRRGK

-699 EVSKK
+699 DVSKK
-704 LLTWKSRAA
+704 LLTWKSRVA
-713 LVWKFGSRI
+713 LVGKLGSRL
-722 LGRARTATLVN
+722 LGRARTATLLN

-745 MSRRL
+745 MGPRL
-750 VTAIFGAATGI
+750 VTAIVGAATGI
-761 GSLVSITTSILP
+761 GSLVSIANNILP

-784 YLVKYD
+784 YLAKYD

-800 TRQTE
+800 TRQTA

-823 DRFNQAPGILRD
+823 DRFNLAPGVLRD
-835 LLSKIGEFKPIVLPP
+835 LLSNIGEFKPIVLPP
-850 VMNYGRFEMMTPEER
+850 VMNYGRLEMMTPEER
-865 FRSVIPLVERSKPIS
+865 FRSVISLAELSKPIS

-893 TDPALDNAVDYK
+893 TDPALDNAADYK
-905 KATAKRRATRVKKI
+905 KATVKRRATRVKKI
-919 EQRRTNDPLN
+919 EHRRTNDPLN

>member
-11 KDIKPKKFEGYLVSE
+11 KDIKPKKFEGNLVSE
-26 ISAAESDYDGP
+26 ISGSESDYDGP
-37 TIDESVGGRQMMFY
+37 TIDESVGKKEMVFY
-51 DATEATTID
+51 DATDATTID
-60 ESEGKDL
+60 ESVGGKL
-67 MAFYDDYADDTT
+67 MAFYDDYDDTT
-79 TMDEDEGKKL
+79 TMDEDDGKKL
-89 MAYYMDKANLKTNIK
+89 MAYYMDKTNIK

-128 VDVSTDLNWDGDTE
+128 VDVSTDPNWDGDTD

-148 NDVKEREALHEAAE
+148 NVEKEKEALHDAAE
-162 ERISVMNKPQVQD
+162 ERIAVMNKPQVQD

-253 ELRENGKFVDPG
+253 DLRENGKFVDPG
-265 FFDMVAF
+265 FFDMVAW

-281 FEDKKEMY
+281 NEDKKEMY
-289 KWCMMVKG
+289 KWCMTVKG
-297 MFIMRADLLNKT
+297 MFIMRTDLLNKT
-309 EIIVKN
+309 ETIVKN

-408 DLTKSFT
+408 GLTKSFT
-415 NVMEKLNS
+415 SVMEKLNS
-423 QSQDLSSTQE
+423 QSRDLSSTQE

-441 IQELKNQGNALSQ
+441 IQTLKDQGSALSQ
-454 EQREHI
+454 EQREHM
-460 NTLITNLTNMLGVMK
+460 NTLITNLTNMLGVVTD
-475 EIRKTKVEADTIKAE
+475 IRKAKIEADTIKAE
-490 LLQALSSITT
+490 LLDALSSITT
-500 LNEAAEGVKV
+500 LNEAAEGVKA
-510 KTQYDRDLLI
+510 KTLYDRNLLI
-520 SSGDILQRLSTMVPE
+520 SSGDILQRMSTIIPE
-535 IKASADNV
+535 IKASADSV

-571 AKSLASF
+571 AKSLATF
-578 EKSTVDLQKVQSERQ
+578 EKSTVDSQKIQSERQ
-593 LELLKAIQAASG
+593 EELLKAIQAASG
-605 GQSLVNVMAAIKEI
+605 GQSLANVMAAIKEV
-619 ADKQSRPSMNI
+619 ADKQSRPTMNI

-648 AGGGAPPPLPPDGDP
+648 AGGGAPPPPPGGDP
-663 VPMEFDAD
+663 VPMEFDVD
-671 APPFVPPSRKMV
+671 APSFVPSSRKMV
-683 VSNRKGK
+683 VSNRRGK

-713 LVWKFGSRI
+713 LVWKLGSRI

-745 MSRRL
+745 MGRRL
-750 VTAIFGAATGI
+750 LTAVVGAATGI
-761 GSLVSITTSILP
+761 GSLVSIANSILP

-790 ERSSETNRQL
+790 ERSSETNRL
-800 TRQTE
+800 LGRQTE

-814 TELRGVPDG
+814 TELRGAPDG
-823 DRFNQAPGILRD
+823 DRFNRAPGILRD

-850 VMNYGRFEMMTPEER
+850 VMNYGRMEMMTPEER
-865 FRSVIPLVERSKPIS
+865 FRSVMSLAERSKPIS

-905 KATAKRRATRVKKI
+905 KATVKRRATRVKKI
-919 EQRRTNDPLN
+919 EHRRTNDPLN

>member
-1 MPYKITTQHY
+1 MPFRITTESY
-11 KDIKPKKFEGYLVSE
+11 KDIAKNYKGNLVSE
-26 ISAAESDYDGP
+26 ISASESEYDGP
-37 TIDESVGGRQMMFY
+37 TIDESVGRREMAFY
-51 DATEATTID
+51 DASDATTID
-60 ESEGKDL
+60 ESEGKNL
-67 MAFYDDYADDTT
+67 MAFFDDYDDDTT
-79 TMDEDEGKKL
+79 TIDESEGKKL
-89 MAYYMDKANLKTNIK
+89 MAYYMDKTNIK

-128 VDVSTDLNWDGDTE
+128 VDVVSTDPNWDGDTE

-148 NDVKEREALHEAAE
+148 EVEKEKEALHDAAE
-162 ERISVMNKPQVQD
+162 ERIAVMNRPQVQD

-189 PVVSKMLIGMNPEE
+189 PTVSKMLIGMNPEE
-203 REKAGQLI
+203 REKASRLI
-211 YDSVSKMRSA
+211 YDSVSQMRSA

-253 ELRENGKFVDPG
+253 DLRENGKFVDPG
-265 FFDMVAF
+265 FFDMVAY

-281 FEDKKEMY
+281 LEDKKEMY

-297 MFIMRADLLNKT
+297 MFIMRTDLLSKT
-309 EIIVKN
+309 ETIVKT
-315 ETKTI
+315 ETKNI
-320 LDYQER
+320 LDYQEKA
-326 TLTQIAKEYSRYLQ
+326 LVQISREYSRYLQ

-346 VEEMRRLSGIQG
+346 AEEMRRLSGIQG

-396 QNNLSRQETLYN
+396 QNNLSRQETLYEGLN
-408 DLTKSFT
+408 NSFA

-423 QSQDLSSTQE
+423 QSRDLSSTQA
-433 MVDGLKKE
+433 DIDSLKKE
-441 IQELKNQGNALSQ
+441 MEAIKNQGSALSQ
-454 EQREHI
+454 EQREHM
-460 NTLITNLTNMLGVMK
+460 NTLITNLTNMLKVAA
-475 EIRKTKVEADTIKAE
+475 EVRKTKIEADTIKAE
-490 LLQALSSITT
+490 LLKALASITT
-500 LNEAAEGVKV
+500 LNEAAEGVKA
-510 KTQYDRDLLI
+510 KTLYDRNLLI
-520 SSGDILQRLSTMVPE
+520 SSGDLLQRLSSVVPE
-535 IKASADNV
+535 IKASADSV

-551 KAILENNTIMNT
+551 KAITENNTIMNT

-578 EKSTVDLQKVQSERQ
+578 EKSTVDSQRIQSERHA
-593 LELLKAIQAASG
+593 ELLNAIQAASG
-605 GQSLVNVMAAIKEI
+605 GQSLANVMTAIKEI
-619 ADKQSRPSMNI
+619 AEKQSRPAMNI

-638 EGVVSRMKAA
+638 EGVVTRMKAA
-648 AGGGAPPPLPPDGDP
+648 AGGGAPPPPPGGDP
-663 VPMEFDAD
+663 VPMELDVN
-671 APPFVPPSRKMV
+671 APSFVPSSRQVV
-683 VSNRKGK
+683 VSNRRGK

-713 LVWKFGSRI
+713 LVWKLGSRI

-745 MSRRL
+745 MSPRL
-750 VTAIFGAATGI
+750 LTAVVGAATGI
-761 GSLVSITTSILP
+761 GSLVSITSSILP

-784 YLVKYD
+784 YLHKYD
-790 ERSSETNRQL
+790 ERSSETNRLL
-800 TRQTE
+800 TRQTQ

-814 TELRGVPDG
+814 TELRGAPDG
-823 DRFNQAPGILRD
+823 DRFNRAPGILRD
-835 LLSKIGEFKPIVLPP
+835 LLANIGEFKPIVVPP

-865 FRSVIPLVERSKPIS
+865 FRSVIPLAERSKPIS

-893 TDPALDNAVDYK
+893 TDPALDHAVDYK
-905 KATAKRRATRVKKI
+905 KATVKRRATRVKKI
-919 EQRRTNDPLN
+919 EHRRTNDPLN